1 MSRFDEIAQIY
12 DHRLPQL
19 RSPEVW
25 EQTLRMTSSFWRLNF
40 CEAML
45 LTLQNPKAEMCGTID
60 QWNNIGRYI
69 RRGEHSTAVFRS
81 RTDTQLMYLFDV
93 RQTYGKA
100 YNSKWKL
107 SERMADGIVGKFNS
121 ENAENAVSFE
131 DYLQKSLDKNID
143 IAYNYNSKLNNAIS
157 NDPRTAAFIRASAEF
172 ICMTRCGIPG
182 DSDFSDVT
190 KINSDLSIVEIGNA
204 ATTLAQAVL
213 REIDGIIRRK
223 EYERYEAGICGR
235 HLRYPIR
242 GRSERTVPPEIHE
255 LRQGADDSAGAQS
268 GGPDE
273 RTRPDGAGHGEH
285 QRTVPP
291 NLEGNREESGESPE
305 QHGALPAGENLPQPG
320 LLRERKPADGDRHGG
335 AGSRVGI
342 PADER
347 SVAGGGSPEPG
358 ESVGDP
364 ENLDEP
370 DDEELDEMVS
380 DDESDTIS
388 VFTDIPEEISPD
400 SDYAKKLLEDEIIHG
415 SGFSNGKFRISEYV
429 SENSPSKDELAKFLK
444 NEYGIGGSSRND
456 DPVSFSNHDGKG
468 IELVLSNRQVIRFN
482 WKKVAEAVRSAVN
495 SGKYITESDIELRR
509 RMTLFDAQRFAIHYE
524 YPHCL
529 YNDRLDYIRKEI
541 AACGLDYPIRLNAE
555 MFAVYAAEC
564 VRTKPH
570 VKESYQK
577 IDRSSIDIP
586 WKFNDWNEAAE
597 AGKNLPVDSGYGQFR
612 AMCRDSVSELINEIS
627 THIGH
632 NPALG
637 FPEEEITEFF
647 ASGEPL
653 TSDSVDK
660 ITSEVFGYL
669 YNQEQHSRLNSGKQ
683 TEITA
688 PEQPAEQ
695 FTLFGDNEFAM
706 EEPQADELP
715 DEYLNRAAAYIKDY
729 FEQEFG
735 SAAEIE
741 DPSHVDLAYT
751 TDEENGAVISV
762 YADLVQ
768 YRITT
773 EYGGNIA
780 REEQYNSLD
789 EMNELALKFLSFDD
803 LICLSDEEKGLEV
816 RHGAAPI
823 KLSGRIEK
831 YDLDI
836 DFAKLDYIEI
846 EERSDVYLGGIDDN
860 GHERKDNFRETINH
874 ITFFASPE
882 NDAVLFNDDSQEDYF
897 DNPIEIS
904 EALERICKYIDM
916 STESADVS
924 VYIKPIDGER
934 QYFDPTEVQ
943 HDVAVEENEPE
954 VRHDVA
960 PEIET
965 TARAH
970 VIQKPPPPENY
981 RFPEN
986 FAYPTGPK
994 AKYSANVTALK
1005 TLKQIESEHRHAT
1018 AEEQD
1023 ILAHYSGW
1031 GGIADAFDSSK
1042 ENWSC
1047 EYAEL
1052 KDLLTDKEYSAA
1064 RESTLTAFYTEP
1076 YIIKSIYTALEN
1088 MGFTG
1093 GEILDPAMGTGNFFG
1108 NLPAE
1113 MAENSR
1119 LYGVELDSLTAR
1131 IAKELYP
1138 EAKIQN
1144 RGFERTKFENGTF
1157 DVIIGN
1163 VPFGD
1168 FKPYDPEYDEYLI
1181 HDYFFAKSI
1190 DKLKPGGIMALIT
1203 SAGTMDKYDDSFR
1216 RELAGK
1222 ADFLGGV
1229 RLPEDAF
1236 RTAGTQTV
1244 TDILFFQ
1251 KLEFEHENDRNLDW
1265 VRSERVYGEASVFQE
1280 NRYFRQNTEMVLGTP
1295 EIVSGRF
1302 GNTRTIKSDGNTS
1315 ERLSEAIGRLDGQ
1328 FSAEPTIDDELPK
1341 EEYGDIPDGVTPY
1354 TYYVTRGSLYYAE
1367 NRSAVPFTGSSEP
1380 RIKAMCGI
1388 LDRLNEVTAAQKKG
1402 CSDDELKMLQSRLN
1416 NAYDG
1421 FIKKYGHLNSRTNIS
1436 AFADDI
1442 RAPRLTSIENVEE
1455 LPDGK
1460 QRFSKADI
1468 FTQRTINVDRVP
1480 AHVDTALEALHLS
1493 INLKQTVDL
1502 DYISQLCGKDKDAVI
1517 SELGEHIYCN
1527 PAKNTGGRYSG
1538 WETAEE
1544 YLSGHVRTKLALAQ
1558 EAAKTDPDYERNV
1571 AALLDNQPPRI
1582 GIEDIGFRVGTIYIE
1597 QEMFQN
1603 FVYETF
1609 QTPEWQRHRPNMHGY
1624 SKEITVNYS
1633 PEMNQ
1638 WKVTNSSGM
1647 SDVLSTETYGTK
1659 RLNAY
1664 ELTELLLNQKR
1675 AVVNDYRELPDGRTE
1690 RVFNAKETILAR
1702 ECQDK
1707 IEQAFHDWVM
1717 ADKDRIQVIE
1727 DRFNALFNNIKPRTY
1742 IGDYITIPGMNPNLS
1757 LRPHQKNVIARI
1769 AATGTCMMAHEVGA
1783 GKTAAMAA
1791 AGMYLKSIGA
1801 CNKPMY
1807 VVPNAVVAQFGE
1819 EFQRFFPEAR
1829 ILVATSKDMEKS
1841 QRRRFLSKISVGN
1854 YDAIIIPQSQFEKM
1868 PLSLE
1873 RQEAM
1878 YDEKLT
1884 EISSAIQ
1891 AAKADKGERF
1901 TVKALERQRKQ
1912 IEKKIEKMCADFK
1925 KDDFITFEELGCDFL
1940 FVDEAQD
1947 FKNLAVFSKMN
1958 NVAGVKTNNGSQK
1971 AFDLEMK
1978 CRYLQQLHNGG
1989 GVVLAT
1995 GTPISNSITELFV
2008 WQYLLQKQTLNVMNI
2023 DYFDNW
2029 ASVYG
2034 MITQSIEVKPSGDG
2048 FRPRTRFSNFVNLN
2062 ELCNLFGEVFDIAK
2076 TADMNLKLPAI
2087 QNGKPEMIIC
2097 EKSPEQELQTD
2108 EGIERARRIEAKMVQ
2123 PDEDNML
2130 AVCTYMTKVALDA
2143 RIIDPEAEE
2152 YDGGKVALCAE
2163 KIIEINKAIPGTAQ
2177 AVFCD
2182 TNTPKKDAFSVYQA
2196 LRDRLVRSGEFTE
2209 NEIAF
2214 VHDAAN
2220 DKQRLAMF
2228 EKVNNAE
2235 IKIIIGSTG
2244 KLGTGVN
2251 IQRKLSALHHLDAPY
2266 RPSDI
2271 EQRNGRGIRQGNEN
2285 SEVYIGYY
2293 STKGTFDNYR
2303 WQILEKKQQIISQI
2317 MSGKPAARTCEDID
2331 FTAMTFAEMKA
2342 ATTGNPLIAEKMTVD
2357 NEVNRLK
2364 LLQANYYQQQ
2374 RSFEYDISNRY
2385 PDLISRKEK
2394 MIEWTKKDIEL
2405 ISAAP
2410 PITEDNFRMTLGGRT
2425 YVERSKAGDELAAL
2439 VTKYMM
2445 SGDYQE
2451 YKSRAVGELNDFKIV
2466 LMHQGALVSLS
2477 LKANGHYTCDYSM
2490 SGLGGVTRLCNLY
2503 ERIPEQIHGLNAE
2516 LEQAKKQL
2524 SNAKEQYGKPFQYE
2538 EQLRA
2543 GLERQAQINAEL
2555 EVADKPHDEA
2565 VMSDYS
2571 DDENEEME
2579 M

>member
-1 MSRFDEIAQIY
+1 MSRFNDIAQIY
-12 DHRLPQL
+12 DYKLSQL
-19 RSPEVW
+19 RDPQVW
-25 EQTLRMTSSFWRLNF
+25 QNTLRLTSNFWRLNF
-40 CEAML
+40 CAAML
-45 LTLQNPKAEMCGTID
+45 LTEQNPKAVMCGTLT
-60 QWNNIGRYI
+60 QWNNVGRYV
-69 RRGEHSTAVFRS
+69 RHGERSTAIFMDRNN
-81 RTDTQLMYLFDV
+81 TELMYLFDV
-93 RQTYGKA
+93 SQTYGKT
-100 YNSKWKL
+100 YNAKWKL
-107 SERMADGIVGKFNS
+107 SERMADGIVGKYNT
-121 ENAENAVSFE
+121 ENAENAISFE
-131 DYLQKSLDKNID
+131 DFLQKSLDKNID
-143 IAYNYNSKLNNAIS
+143 TVYNYDSKLNSAMA
-157 NDPRTAAFIRASAEF
+157 NDPRITHFIRQSAEC
-172 ICMTRCGIPG
+172 ICMTRCGLEAEY
-182 DSDFSDVT
+182 DFSAAAKLD
-190 KINSDLSIVEIGNA
+190 SDLSIVEIGNV
-204 ATTLAQAVL
+204 ATALAQEVL
-213 REIDGIIRRK
+213 RDVDRTVRRK
-223 EYERYEAGICGR
+223 EYERYEAGVCGR
-235 HLRYPIR
+235 HLRYPLR
-242 GRSERTVPPEIHE
+242 GRQERTAEPEIPE
-255 LRQGADDSAGAQS
+255 LRQKGHDAAGAQGSRYDERNGSDSARPGEHERAVSENLEGDRTESRERQKPYDTYSDEEGAAQPDLHRERTAEDGNRYS
-268 GGPDE
+268 GSGSSVGFNPDE
-273 RTRPDGAGHGEH
+273 RD
-285 QRTVPP
+285 
-291 NLEGNREESGESPE
+291 L
-305 QHGALPAGENLPQPG
+305 
-320 LLRERKPADGDRHGG
+320 
-335 AGSRVGI
+335 
-342 PADER
+342 
-347 SVAGGGSPEPG
+347 AGGGSQEPWTA
-358 ESVGDP
+358 
-364 ENLDEP
+364 DEDQGYSSEY
-370 DDEELDEMVS
+370 DDEELNEDEMVS
-380 DDESDTIS
+380 DESDAIS
-388 VFTDIPEEISPD
+388 IFSDNPEEIDPNSE
-400 SDYAKKLLEDEIIHG
+400 YAQKLLDDEISHG
-415 SGFSNGKFRISEYV
+415 SGFSSGKFRIRDFIV
-429 SENSPSKDELAKFLK
+429 ENSPTRDELAKYLK

-456 DPVSFSNHDGKG
+456 DPVSWSSHDSKG
-468 IELVLSNRQVIRFN
+468 LQLVIGDKEQIVRYSWNR
-482 WKKVAEAVRSAVN
+482 VAEAVRKALDE
-495 SGKYITESDIELRR
+495 GRYITDSDIENLSRIAQY
-509 RMTLFDAQRFAIHYE
+509 DAQRYSIHYE
-524 YPHCL
+524 FPNCL
-529 YNDRLDYIRKEI
+529 ENDRLTFIRKEI
-541 AACGLDYPIRLNAE
+541 ADCGLDIQVKLNSE

-564 VRTKPH
+564 VRTKER
-570 VKESYQK
+570 VKECYNTGYS
-577 IDRSSIDIP
+577 P
-586 WKFNDWNEAAE
+586 VKFLAA
-597 AGKNLPVDSGYGQFR
+597 
-612 AMCRDSVSELINEIS
+612 CRDSVAELINEIS
-627 THIGH
+627 THTGH
-632 NPALG
+632 NPGLG
-637 FPEEEITEFF
+637 FPDDEVADFC
-647 ASGEPL
+647 ASGAALE
-653 TSDSVDK
+653 DSTLDE
-660 ITSEVFGYL
+660 IAAQAFTYL
-669 YNQEQHSRLNSGKQ
+669 YNHRERIENEASAEEDSEQLTFDSFDESKSEISIDVSESSTDISSDKASHGEAPVSDSLKAAIEYINGFCE
-683 TEITA
+683 TEYGSTA
-688 PEQPAEQ
+688 D
-695 FTLFGDNEFAM
+695 FDNLA
-706 EEPQADELP
+706 
-715 DEYLNRAAAYIKDY
+715 
-729 FEQEFG
+729 
-735 SAAEIE
+735 
-741 DPSHVDLAYT
+741 HVDLAYT
-751 TDEENGAVISV
+751 TDEENDTMIGV
-762 YADLVQ
+762 YADLEQ
-768 YRITT
+768 YRILT
-773 EYGGNIA
+773 EFGGNIV

-789 EMNELALKFLSFDD
+789 EMNEVALKNLTFDD
-803 LICLSDEEKGLEV
+803 LVYLSEEEKVMPHDEASNSDNSEIPDSFIRDIEEHKTIRITEKEKNTLLYPVED
-816 RHGAAPI
+816 AADL
-823 KLSGRIEK
+823 KLSNFRLS
-831 YDLDI
+831 Y
-836 DFAKLDYIEI
+836 FADDNAYVLIADSAKAG
-846 EERSDVYLGGIDDN
+846 SDVFVNQFSPNDTAGTIYSYLRERDMQPLHDETVVPYRDAPVSRDTID
-860 GHERKDNFRETINH
+860 RNFV
-874 ITFFASPE
+874 F
-882 NDAVLFNDDSQEDYF
+882 
-897 DNPIEIS
+897 
-904 EALERICKYIDM
+904 
-916 STESADVS
+916 
-924 VYIKPIDGER
+924 
-934 QYFDPTEVQ
+934 
-943 HDVAVEENEPE
+943 
-954 VRHDVA
+954 
-960 PEIET
+960 
-965 TARAH
+965 
-970 VIQKPPPPENY
+970 QKLPPVGNY
-981 RFPEN
+981 RLPEN

-994 AKYSANVTALK
+994 AKYTANVTAIK

-1042 ENWSC
+1042 ENWSR

-1076 YIIKSIYTALEN
+1076 YIIKSIYAALEN

-1113 MAENSR
+1113 MAEKSR

-1144 RGFERTKFENGTF
+1144 RGFERTKLENGTF

-1168 FKPYDPEYDEYLI
+1168 FKLYDPEYDEYLI

-1216 RELAGK
+1216 RELSGK

-1280 NRYFRQNTEMVLGTP
+1280 NRYFRQNPEMVLGTP
-1295 EIVSGRF
+1295 EIVPGRF
-1302 GNTRTIKSDGNTS
+1302 GNTRTIKSDGNTA
-1315 ERLSEAIGRLDGQ
+1315 ERLSEAIGRLDGH

-1341 EEYGDIPDGVTPY
+1341 EEYGDIPDGVIPY
-1354 TYYVTRGSLYYAE
+1354 TYYVSGGSLYYAE

-1421 FIKKYGHLNSRTNIS
+1421 FVKKYGHLNGRTNIG

-1460 QRFSKADI
+1460 QRFTKADI

-1502 DYISQLCGKDKDAVI
+1502 EYISQLCGKDKDAVI

-1544 YLSGHVRTKLALAQ
+1544 YLSGHVRSKLALAQ

-1582 GIEDIGFRVGTIYIE
+1582 GIGDIGFRIGTIYIE
-1597 QEMFQN
+1597 PEMFQD

-1717 ADKDRIQVIE
+1717 ADKDRIQIIE

-1742 IGDYITIPGMNPNLS
+1742 NGDYISIPGMNPNLTM
-1757 LRPHQKNVIARI
+1757 RPHQKNVIARI

-1783 GKTAAMAA
+1783 GKTAAMGA

-1801 CNKPMY
+1801 CTKPMY

-1819 EFQRFFPEAR
+1819 ELQRFFPEAK

-1854 YDAIIIPQSQFEKM
+1854 FDAIVIPQSQFEKM

-1912 IEKKIEKMCADFK
+1912 IEKKIEKMRAAFK

-1940 FVDEAQD
+1940 FVDEAHNY
-1947 FKNLAVFSKMN
+1947 KNLAVFSKMN
-1958 NVAGVKTNNGSQK
+1958 NVAGVNANANSQK
-1971 AFDLEMK
+1971 AFDMEMK
-1978 CRYLQQLHNGG
+1978 CRYLQGLHNGG
-1989 GVVLAT
+1989 GVVFAT

-2008 WQYLLQKQTLNVMNI
+2008 WQYLLQKQTLDDMNI
-2023 DYFDNW
+2023 GYFDNW
-2029 ASVYG
+2029 ASVFG
-2034 MITQSIEVKPSGDG
+2034 VITQSIEVKPSGDG

-2163 KIIEINKAIPGTAQ
+2163 KIIEINKANPGTAQ

-2196 LRDRLVRSGEFTE
+2196 LRERLVRSGEFAE

-2331 FTAMTFAEMKA
+2331 DTALTFAEMKA

-2364 LLQANYYQQQ
+2364 LLQTNYYQQQ
-2374 RSFEYDISNRY
+2374 RSFENDISNRY

-2394 MIEWTKKDIEL
+2394 MIEWTKKDIDL

-2425 YVERSKAGDELAAL
+2425 FVERSKAGDELAAL

-2445 SGDYQE
+2445 SDDYQE

-2466 LMHQGALVSLS
+2466 LMHRGALVSLS

-2516 LEQAKKQL
+2516 LDQAKKQL
-2524 SNAKEQYGKPFQYE
+2524 ANAKEQYGKPFQYE

>member
-1 MSRFDEIAQIY
+1 
-12 DHRLPQL
+12 
-19 RSPEVW
+19 
-25 EQTLRMTSSFWRLNF
+25 
-40 CEAML
+40 
-45 LTLQNPKAEMCGTID
+45 
-60 QWNNIGRYI
+60 
-69 RRGEHSTAVFRS
+69 
-81 RTDTQLMYLFDV
+81 
-93 RQTYGKA
+93 
-100 YNSKWKL
+100 
-107 SERMADGIVGKFNS
+107 
-121 ENAENAVSFE
+121 
-131 DYLQKSLDKNID
+131 
-143 IAYNYNSKLNNAIS
+143 
-157 NDPRTAAFIRASAEF
+157 
-172 ICMTRCGIPG
+172 
-182 DSDFSDVT
+182 
-190 KINSDLSIVEIGNA
+190 
-204 ATTLAQAVL
+204 
-213 REIDGIIRRK
+213 
-223 EYERYEAGICGR
+223 
-235 HLRYPIR
+235 
-242 GRSERTVPPEIHE
+242 
-255 LRQGADDSAGAQS
+255 
-268 GGPDE
+268 
-273 RTRPDGAGHGEH
+273 
-285 QRTVPP
+285 
-291 NLEGNREESGESPE
+291 
-305 QHGALPAGENLPQPG
+305 
-320 LLRERKPADGDRHGG
+320 
-335 AGSRVGI
+335 
-342 PADER
+342 
-347 SVAGGGSPEPG
+347 
-358 ESVGDP
+358 
-364 ENLDEP
+364 
-370 DDEELDEMVS
+370 MVS

-400 SDYAKKLLEDEIIHG
+400 SDYAQKLLEDEIIRG

-429 SENSPSKDELAKFLK
+429 SENSPNKDELAKFLK

-468 IELVLSNRQVIRFN
+468 IELVLSNKQVIRFN

-495 SGKYITESDIELRR
+495 NGTYITESDIELRR

-541 AACGLDYPIRLNAE
+541 AACGLDYPIRLNAD

-586 WKFNDWNEAAE
+586 WKFNDWNEAAA
-597 AGKNLPVDSGYGQFR
+597 AGRNLPVDSGYGQFR

-627 THIGH
+627 THTGH

-653 TSDSVDK
+653 MSDSVDK

-669 YNQEQHSRLNSGKQ
+669 YNQEQHSRLSYNNP
-683 TEITA
+683 TEIIA
-688 PEQPAEQ
+688 LEQPAEQ
-695 FTLFGDNEFAM
+695 FTLFGDNEFTM

-715 DEYLNRAAAYIKDY
+715 DESLNRAAAYIKDY

-751 TDEENGAVISV
+751 TDEENDAVISV

-803 LICLSDEEKGLEV
+803 LTSLSDEEKGFEV
-816 RHGAAPI
+816 RHG
-823 KLSGRIEK
+823 
-831 YDLDI
+831 
-836 DFAKLDYIEI
+836 
-846 EERSDVYLGGIDDN
+846 
-860 GHERKDNFRETINH
+860 
-874 ITFFASPE
+874 
-882 NDAVLFNDDSQEDYF
+882 
-897 DNPIEIS
+897 
-904 EALERICKYIDM
+904 
-916 STESADVS
+916 
-924 VYIKPIDGER
+924 
-934 QYFDPTEVQ
+934 
-943 HDVAVEENEPE
+943 VAVEENEPE
-954 VRHDVA
+954 VRHGVA
-960 PEIET
+960 PKIET
-965 TARAH
+965 ADRAYAA
-970 VIQKPPPPENY
+970 QKPTPPENY
-981 RFPEN
+981 RFPDN
-986 FAYPTGPK
+986 FAYPTDPK
-994 AKYSANVTALK
+994 AKYTANVTAIK

-1031 GGIADAFDSSK
+1031 GGIADAFDSTK
-1042 ENWSC
+1042 EKWSR

-1052 KDLLTDKEYSAA
+1052 KDLLTDKEYTAA

-1076 YIIKSIYTALEN
+1076 YIIKNIYTALGN

-1113 MAENSR
+1113 MAKNSR

-1144 RGFERTKFENGTF
+1144 RGFERTKFVNGTF
-1157 DVIIGN
+1157 DVIVGN

-1216 RELAGK
+1216 RELSGK

-1251 KLEFEHENDRNLDW
+1251 KLGFEHENDRNLDW

-1280 NRYFRQNTEMVLGTP
+1280 NRYFRQNPEMVLGTP
-1295 EIVSGRF
+1295 GIVSGRF
-1302 GNTRTIKSDGNTS
+1302 GNTRTIKSDGNTA
-1315 ERLSEAIGRLDGQ
+1315 ERLSEAIGRLDGH
-1328 FSAEPTIDDELPK
+1328 FSTEPTIDDELPK

-1354 TYYVTRGSLYYAE
+1354 TYYVSGGTLYYAE
-1367 NRSAVPFTGSSEP
+1367 NRSAVPFTGGSEP

-1388 LDRLNEVTAAQKKG
+1388 LDRLNEVTAAQKKW

-1421 FIKKYGHLNSRTNIS
+1421 FVKKYGHLNGRINIS

-1544 YLSGHVRTKLALAQ
+1544 YLSGHVRSKLALAQ

-1647 SDVLSTETYGTK
+1647 LDVLSTETYGTK

-1717 ADKDRIQVIE
+1717 ADKDRIQIIE

-1742 IGDYITIPGMNPNLS
+1742 NGDYITIPGMNPNLT

-1783 GKTAAMAA
+1783 GKTAAMGA

-1801 CNKPMY
+1801 CTKPMY

-1819 EFQRFFPEAR
+1819 ELQRFFPEAK

-1854 YDAIIIPQSQFEKM
+1854 FDAIVIPQSQFEKM

-1884 EISSAIQ
+1884 EISNAIQ

-1912 IEKKIEKMCADFK
+1912 IEKKIEKMRAAFK

-1940 FVDEAQD
+1940 FVDEAHNY
-1947 FKNLAVFSKMN
+1947 KNLAVFSKMN
-1958 NVAGVKTNNGSQK
+1958 NVAGVNANANSQK
-1971 AFDLEMK
+1971 AFDMEMK
-1978 CRYLQQLHNGG
+1978 CRYLQELHNGG
-1989 GVVLAT
+1989 GVVFAT

-2008 WQYLLQKQTLNVMNI
+2008 WQYLLQKQTLDDMNI
-2023 DYFDNW
+2023 GYFDNW
-2029 ASVYG
+2029 ASVFG
-2034 MITQSIEVKPSGDG
+2034 VITQSIEVKPSGDG

-2108 EGIERARRIEAKMVQ
+2108 AGIERARRIEAKMVQ

-2163 KIIEINKAIPGTAQ
+2163 KIIEINKANPGTAQ

-2331 FTAMTFAEMKA
+2331 DTALTFAEMKA

-2364 LLQANYYQQQ
+2364 LLKANYYQQQ

-2410 PITEDNFRMTLGGRT
+2410 PITEDNFRMTLDGRT
-2425 YVERSKAGDELAAL
+2425 YVERTKAGDELSAL

-2445 SGDYQE
+2445 SDDYQE

-2503 ERIPEQIHGLNAE
+2503 ERIPEQIHGLTAE

-2524 SNAKEQYGKPFQYE
+2524 ANAKEQYGKPFQYE

-2543 GLERQAQINAEL
+2543 GLERQAEINAEL

-2565 VMSDYS
+2565 VMGDCS
-2571 DDENEEME
+2571 DDEGEEME

>member
-12 DHRLPQL
+12 DHRLPLL
-19 RSPEVW
+19 RSPEIW

-81 RTDTQLMYLFDV
+81 CTDTQLMYLFDV

-143 IAYNYNSKLNNAIS
+143 TVYNYNSKLNDAIS
-157 NDPRTAAFIRASAEF
+157 NDPRTAAFIRASSEF

-182 DSDFSDVT
+182 DSDFSDVA

-204 ATTLAQAVL
+204 ATALAQAVL

-255 LRQGADDSAGAQS
+255 LWQGADDSAGAQS

-273 RTRPDGAGHGEH
+273 RNRPDSAGYGEH
-285 QRTVPP
+285 QRAVPP
-291 NLEGNREESGESPE
+291 DLEGNREESRENSE
-305 QHGALPAGENLPQPG
+305 QHNTLSAGENPTQPG
-320 LLRERKPADGDRHGG
+320 LLREREPADGDRHGG

-347 SVAGGGSPEPG
+347 SVASGGSPEPG
-358 ESVGDP
+358 ESDGDP
-364 ENLDEP
+364 ENLNEP

-388 VFTDIPEEISPD
+388 VFTDSPEEISPD
-400 SDYAKKLLEDEIIHG
+400 SDYAKKLLENEIIHG

-429 SENSPSKDELAKFLK
+429 SESSPSKDELAKFLK

-456 DPVSFSNHDGKG
+456 NPVSFSNHDGKG

-495 SGKYITESDIELRR
+495 SGKYITESDIETRR

-529 YNDRLDYIRKEI
+529 YNDRLDYIRKET
-541 AACGLDYPIRLNAE
+541 AACGLDHPIRLNAD

-586 WKFNDWNEAAE
+586 WKFNDWNEAAA
-597 AGKNLPVDSGYGQFR
+597 AGRNLPVDSGYGQFR

-627 THIGH
+627 THTGH

-653 TSDSVDK
+653 MSDSVDK

-669 YNQEQHSRLNSGKQ
+669 YNQEQHSRLNSGKP
-683 TEITA
+683 TKITA

-695 FTLFGDNEFAM
+695 FTLFGDNEFTM

-715 DEYLNRAAAYIKDY
+715 DESLNRAAAYIKDY

-751 TDEENGAVISV
+751 TDEENDAVISV

-803 LICLSDEEKGLEV
+803 LISLSDEEKGLEV
-816 RHGAAPI
+816 RHG
-823 KLSGRIEK
+823 
-831 YDLDI
+831 
-836 DFAKLDYIEI
+836 
-846 EERSDVYLGGIDDN
+846 
-860 GHERKDNFRETINH
+860 
-874 ITFFASPE
+874 
-882 NDAVLFNDDSQEDYF
+882 
-897 DNPIEIS
+897 
-904 EALERICKYIDM
+904 
-916 STESADVS
+916 
-924 VYIKPIDGER
+924 
-934 QYFDPTEVQ
+934 
-943 HDVAVEENEPE
+943 VAVEENEPE
-954 VRHDVA
+954 VRHGVA
-960 PEIET
+960 PKIET
-965 TARAH
+965 ADRAYAA
-970 VIQKPPPPENY
+970 QKPTPPENY
-981 RFPEN
+981 RFPDN

-994 AKYSANVTALK
+994 AKYTANVTAIK

-1031 GGIADAFDSSK
+1031 GGIADAFDSTK
-1042 ENWSC
+1042 EKWSR

-1052 KDLLTDKEYSAA
+1052 KDLLTDKEYTAA

-1076 YIIKSIYTALEN
+1076 YIIKNIYTALGN

-1113 MAENSR
+1113 MAKNSR

-1216 RELAGK
+1216 RDLSRK

-1280 NRYFRQNTEMVLGTP
+1280 NRYFRQNPEMVLGTP

-1302 GNTRTIKSDGNTS
+1302 GNTRTIKSDGNTA
-1315 ERLSEAIGRLDGQ
+1315 ERLSEAISRLHGN

-1354 TYYVTRGSLYYAE
+1354 TYYVSGGSLYYAE

-1402 CSDDELKMLQSRLN
+1402 CSDDELKALQSRLN

-1460 QRFSKADI
+1460 QRFTKADI
-1468 FTQRTINVDRVP
+1468 FTERTINVDRVP

-1502 DYISQLCGKDKDAVI
+1502 EYISQLCGKDKDAVI

-1558 EAAKTDPDYERNV
+1558 EAAKTDPEYERNV
-1571 AALLDNQPPRI
+1571 TALLDNQPPRI

-1597 QEMFQN
+1597 PEMFQD

-1690 RVFNAKETILAR
+1690 KVFNAKETILAR

-1717 ADKDRIQVIE
+1717 ADKDRIQIIE

-1742 IGDYITIPGMNPNLS
+1742 NGDYITIPGMNPNLT

-1783 GKTAAMAA
+1783 GKTAAMGA

-1801 CNKPMY
+1801 CTKPMY

-1819 EFQRFFPEAR
+1819 ELQRFFPEAK

-1854 YDAIIIPQSQFEKM
+1854 FDAIVIPQSQFEKM

-1912 IEKKIEKMCADFK
+1912 IEKKIEKMRAAFK

-1940 FVDEAQD
+1940 FVDEAHNY
-1947 FKNLAVFSKMN
+1947 KNLAVFSKMN
-1958 NVAGVKTNNGSQK
+1958 NVAGVNANANSQK
-1971 AFDLEMK
+1971 AFDMEMK
-1978 CRYLQQLHNGG
+1978 CRYLQELHNGG
-1989 GVVLAT
+1989 GVVFAT

-2008 WQYLLQKQTLNVMNI
+2008 WQYLLQKQTLDDMNI
-2023 DYFDNW
+2023 GYFDNW
-2029 ASVYG
+2029 ASVFG
-2034 MITQSIEVKPSGDG
+2034 VITQSIEVKPSGDG

-2163 KIIEINKAIPGTAQ
+2163 KIIEINKANPGTAQ

-2331 FTAMTFAEMKA
+2331 DTALTFAEMKA

-2410 PITEDNFRMTLGGRT
+2410 PIKEDNFRMTLGGMT

-2445 SGDYQE
+2445 SDDYQE

>member
-1 MSRFDEIAQIY
+1 MSRFNEIAQIY

-19 RSPEVW
+19 RSPEIW

-81 RTDTQLMYLFDV
+81 RTDTQLMYLFDM

-107 SERMADGIVGKFNS
+107 SERVADGIVGKFNS
-121 ENAENAVSFE
+121 ENAENAVSF
-131 DYLQKSLDKNID
+131 
-143 IAYNYNSKLNNAIS
+143 
-157 NDPRTAAFIRASAEF
+157 
-172 ICMTRCGIPG
+172 
-182 DSDFSDVT
+182 
-190 KINSDLSIVEIGNA
+190 
-204 ATTLAQAVL
+204 
-213 REIDGIIRRK
+213 
-223 EYERYEAGICGR
+223 
-235 HLRYPIR
+235 
-242 GRSERTVPPEIHE
+242 
-255 LRQGADDSAGAQS
+255 
-268 GGPDE
+268 
-273 RTRPDGAGHGEH
+273 GEH

-291 NLEGNREESGESPE
+291 DMEGNREESRENSE
-305 QHGALPAGENLPQPG
+305 QHNTLSAGENLPQPG
-320 LLRERKPADGDRHGG
+320 LLREREPADGDRHGG

-347 SVAGGGSPEPG
+347 ILAGGGSTEPG
-358 ESVGDP
+358 ESDGDS

-380 DDESDTIS
+380 DNESDTIS

-495 SGKYITESDIELRR
+495 SGKYITESDIETRR

-529 YNDRLDYIRKEI
+529 YNDRLDYIRKET
-541 AACGLDYPIRLNAE
+541 AACGLDHPIRLNAD

-627 THIGH
+627 AHTGH

-637 FPEEEITEFF
+637 FPEEEITKFF

-669 YNQEQHSRLNSGKQ
+669 YNQEQHSRLSYNNP
-683 TEITA
+683 TEIIA
-688 PEQPAEQ
+688 LEQPAEQ
-695 FTLFGDNEFAM
+695 FTLFGDNEFTM
-706 EEPQADELP
+706 EEPPVDELP
-715 DEYLNRAAAYIKDY
+715 DESLNRAAAYIKDY
-729 FEQEFG
+729 FELEFG

-751 TDEENGAVISV
+751 TDEENDAVISV

-803 LICLSDEEKGLEV
+803 LISLSDEEKGLEV
-816 RHGAAPI
+816 RH
-823 KLSGRIEK
+823 
-831 YDLDI
+831 
-836 DFAKLDYIEI
+836 
-846 EERSDVYLGGIDDN
+846 
-860 GHERKDNFRETINH
+860 
-874 ITFFASPE
+874 
-882 NDAVLFNDDSQEDYF
+882 
-897 DNPIEIS
+897 
-904 EALERICKYIDM
+904 
-916 STESADVS
+916 
-924 VYIKPIDGER
+924 
-934 QYFDPTEVQ
+934 
-943 HDVAVEENEPE
+943 DVAVEAELRGVHAALGLRQQQHPVAAPDETA
-954 VRHDVA
+954 A

-965 TARAH
+965 TDRAH
-970 VIQKPPPPENY
+970 ITQKPAPPENY
-981 RFPEN
+981 RFPKN

-994 AKYSANVTALK
+994 AKYTANVTAIK

-1031 GGIADAFDSSK
+1031 GGIADAFDGTK
-1042 ENWSC
+1042 ENWSR

-1108 NLPAE
+1108 NLPVK

-1157 DVIIGN
+1157 DVIVGN

-1190 DKLKPGGIMALIT
+1190 DKLKSGGIMALIT

-1216 RELAGK
+1216 RELSGK

-1251 KLEFEHENDRNLDW
+1251 KSELEHNHDRQLDW
-1265 VRSERVYGEASVFQE
+1265 VKTDRIFESASVFHE
-1280 NRYFRQNTEMVLGTP
+1280 NGYFRQNPEMVLGTP
-1295 EIVSGRF
+1295 EIVSGRY
-1302 GNTRTIKSDGNTS
+1302 GNTRTIKSDGNTA
-1315 ERLSEAIGRLDGQ
+1315 ERLSEAIGRLDGH

-1354 TYYVTRGSLYYAE
+1354 TYYVSGGSLYYAE

-1416 NAYDG
+1416 NTYDG
-1421 FIKKYGHLNSRTNIS
+1421 FVKKYGHLNSRTNIS

-1460 QRFSKADI
+1460 QRFTKADI
-1468 FTQRTINVDRVP
+1468 FTQRTINVDRVL

-1502 DYISQLCGKDKDAVI
+1502 EYISQLCGKDKDAVI

-1597 QEMFQN
+1597 PEMFQD

-1647 SDVLSTETYGTK
+1647 SDVLSTETFGTK

-1717 ADKDRIQVIE
+1717 ADKDRIQIIE

-1742 IGDYITIPGMNPNLS
+1742 NGDYITIPGMNPNLT

-1783 GKTAAMAA
+1783 GKTAAMGA

-1801 CNKPMY
+1801 CTKPMY

-1819 EFQRFFPEAR
+1819 ELQRFFPEAK

-1854 YDAIIIPQSQFEKM
+1854 FDAIVIPQSQFEKM

-1912 IEKKIEKMCADFK
+1912 IEKKIEKMRAAFK

-1940 FVDEAQD
+1940 FVDEAHNY
-1947 FKNLAVFSKMN
+1947 KNLAVFSKMN
-1958 NVAGVKTNNGSQK
+1958 NLAGVNANANSQK
-1971 AFDLEMK
+1971 AFDMEMK
-1978 CRYLQQLHNGG
+1978 CRYLQELHNGG
-1989 GVVLAT
+1989 GVVFAT
-1995 GTPISNSITELFV
+1995 GTPAATPYQHSNT
-2008 WQYLLQKQTLNVMNI
+2008 KLNINACFI
-2023 DYFDNW
+2023 GN
-2029 ASVYG
+2029 
-2034 MITQSIEVKPSGDG
+2034 
-2048 FRPRTRFSNFVNLN
+2048 RHNLN
-2062 ELCNLFGEVFDIAK
+2062 H
-2076 TADMNLKLPAI
+2076 
-2087 QNGKPEMIIC
+2087 
-2097 EKSPEQELQTD
+2097 
-2108 EGIERARRIEAKMVQ
+2108 R
-2123 PDEDNML
+2123 
-2130 AVCTYMTKVALDA
+2130 
-2143 RIIDPEAEE
+2143 
-2152 YDGGKVALCAE
+2152 
-2163 KIIEINKAIPGTAQ
+2163 
-2177 AVFCD
+2177 
-2182 TNTPKKDAFSVYQA
+2182 
-2196 LRDRLVRSGEFTE
+2196 
-2209 NEIAF
+2209 
-2214 VHDAAN
+2214 
-2220 DKQRLAMF
+2220 
-2228 EKVNNAE
+2228 
-2235 IKIIIGSTG
+2235 
-2244 KLGTGVN
+2244 
-2251 IQRKLSALHHLDAPY
+2251 
-2266 RPSDI
+2266 
-2271 EQRNGRGIRQGNEN
+2271 
-2285 SEVYIGYY
+2285 
-2293 STKGTFDNYR
+2293 
-2303 WQILEKKQQIISQI
+2303 
-2317 MSGKPAARTCEDID
+2317 
-2331 FTAMTFAEMKA
+2331 
-2342 ATTGNPLIAEKMTVD
+2342 
-2357 NEVNRLK
+2357 
-2364 LLQANYYQQQ
+2364 
-2374 RSFEYDISNRY
+2374 
-2385 PDLISRKEK
+2385 
-2394 MIEWTKKDIEL
+2394 
-2405 ISAAP
+2405 
-2410 PITEDNFRMTLGGRT
+2410 
-2425 YVERSKAGDELAAL
+2425 
-2439 VTKYMM
+2439 
-2445 SGDYQE
+2445 
-2451 YKSRAVGELNDFKIV
+2451 
-2466 LMHQGALVSLS
+2466 
-2477 LKANGHYTCDYSM
+2477 
-2490 SGLGGVTRLCNLY
+2490 
-2503 ERIPEQIHGLNAE
+2503 
-2516 LEQAKKQL
+2516 
-2524 SNAKEQYGKPFQYE
+2524 
-2538 EQLRA
+2538 
-2543 GLERQAQINAEL
+2543 
-2555 EVADKPHDEA
+2555 
-2565 VMSDYS
+2565 
-2571 DDENEEME
+2571 
-2579 M
+2579 

>member
-1 MSRFDEIAQIY
+1 MSRFSEIAQIY
-12 DHRLPQL
+12 DHRLPLL
-19 RSPEVW
+19 RSPEIW

-143 IAYNYNSKLNNAIS
+143 IVYNYNSKLNDAIS

-182 DSDFSDVT
+182 DSDFSDVA

-204 ATTLAQAVL
+204 ATALAQAVL

-223 EYERYEAGICGR
+223 EHERYEAGICGR

-273 RTRPDGAGHGEH
+273 RTRPDGAGYGEH
-285 QRTVPP
+285 QRAVPP
-291 NLEGNREESGESPE
+291 DMERDREESGESPE

-320 LLRERKPADGDRHGG
+320 LLREREPADGDRHGG

-347 SVAGGGSPEPG
+347 ILAGGGSTEPG
-358 ESVGDP
+358 ESDGDS

-429 SENSPSKDELAKFLK
+429 SENSPNKDELAKFLK

-468 IELVLSNRQVIRFN
+468 IELVLSNKQVIRFN

-495 SGKYITESDIELRR
+495 NGTYITESDIELRR

-541 AACGLDYPIRLNAE
+541 AACGLDYPIRLNAD

-586 WKFNDWNEAAE
+586 WKFNDWNEAAA
-597 AGKNLPVDSGYGQFR
+597 AGRNLPVDSGYGQFR

-627 THIGH
+627 THTGH

-653 TSDSVDK
+653 MSDSVDK

-669 YNQEQHSRLNSGKQ
+669 YNQEQHSRLSYNNP
-683 TEITA
+683 TEIIA
-688 PEQPAEQ
+688 LEQPAEQ
-695 FTLFGDNEFAM
+695 FTLFGDNEFTM

-715 DEYLNRAAAYIKDY
+715 DESLNRAAAYIKDY

-751 TDEENGAVISV
+751 TDEENDAVISV

-803 LICLSDEEKGLEV
+803 LTSLSDEEKGFEV
-816 RHGAAPI
+816 RHG
-823 KLSGRIEK
+823 
-831 YDLDI
+831 
-836 DFAKLDYIEI
+836 
-846 EERSDVYLGGIDDN
+846 
-860 GHERKDNFRETINH
+860 
-874 ITFFASPE
+874 
-882 NDAVLFNDDSQEDYF
+882 
-897 DNPIEIS
+897 
-904 EALERICKYIDM
+904 
-916 STESADVS
+916 
-924 VYIKPIDGER
+924 
-934 QYFDPTEVQ
+934 
-943 HDVAVEENEPE
+943 VAVEENEPE
-954 VRHDVA
+954 VRHGVA
-960 PEIET
+960 PKIET
-965 TARAH
+965 ADRAYAA
-970 VIQKPPPPENY
+970 QKATPPENY
-981 RFPEN
+981 RFPDN

-994 AKYSANVTALK
+994 AKYTANVTAIK

-1031 GGIADAFDSSK
+1031 GGIADAFDSTK
-1042 ENWSC
+1042 ENWSR

-1076 YIIKSIYTALEN
+1076 YIIKNIYTALEN

-1113 MAENSR
+1113 MAKNSR

-1144 RGFERTKFENGTF
+1144 RGFERTKFVNGTF
-1157 DVIIGN
+1157 DVIVGN

-1280 NRYFRQNTEMVLGTP
+1280 NRYFRQNPEMVLGTP

-1302 GNTRTIKSDGNTS
+1302 GNTRTIKSDGNTA
-1315 ERLSEAIGRLDGQ
+1315 ERLSEAIGRLDGH

-1354 TYYVTRGSLYYAE
+1354 TYYVSGGSLYYAE

-1388 LDRLNEVTAAQKKG
+1388 LERLNEVTAAQKKG
-1402 CSDDELKMLQSRLN
+1402 CSDDELKALQRRLN

-1421 FIKKYGHLNSRTNIS
+1421 FVKKYGHLNSRTNIS

-1460 QRFSKADI
+1460 QRFTKADI

-1502 DYISQLCGKDKDAVI
+1502 EYISQLCGKDKDAVI

-1544 YLSGHVRTKLALAQ
+1544 YLSGHVRSKLALAQ

-1597 QEMFQN
+1597 PEMFQD

-1717 ADKDRIQVIE
+1717 ADKDRIQIIE

-1742 IGDYITIPGMNPNLS
+1742 NGDYITIPGMNPNLT

-1783 GKTAAMAA
+1783 GKTAAMGA

-1801 CNKPMY
+1801 CTKPMY

-1819 EFQRFFPEAR
+1819 ELQRFFPEAK

-1854 YDAIIIPQSQFEKM
+1854 FDAIVIPQSQFEKM

-1884 EISSAIQ
+1884 EISNAIQ

-1912 IEKKIEKMCADFK
+1912 IEKKIEKMRAAFK

-1940 FVDEAQD
+1940 FVDEAHNY
-1947 FKNLAVFSKMN
+1947 KNLAVFSKMN
-1958 NVAGVKTNNGSQK
+1958 NVAGVNANANSQK
-1971 AFDLEMK
+1971 AFDMEMK
-1978 CRYLQQLHNGG
+1978 CRYLQGLHNGG
-1989 GVVLAT
+1989 GVVFAT

-2008 WQYLLQKQTLNVMNI
+2008 WQYLLQKQTLDDMNI
-2023 DYFDNW
+2023 GYFDNW
-2029 ASVYG
+2029 ASVFG
-2034 MITQSIEVKPSGDG
+2034 VITQSIEVKPSGDG

-2163 KIIEINKAIPGTAQ
+2163 KIIGINKANPGMAQ

-2331 FTAMTFAEMKA
+2331 DTALTFAEMKA

-2425 YVERSKAGDELAAL
+2425 FVERSKAGDELAAL

-2445 SGDYQE
+2445 SDDYQE
-2451 YKSRAVGELNDFKIV
+2451 YKSRAVGELNDFKIM
-2466 LMHQGALVSLS
+2466 LLHKGALVSLS

-2524 SNAKEQYGKPFQYE
+2524 TNAKEQYGKPFQYE

-2565 VMSDYS
+2565 VMGDCS

>member
-1 MSRFDEIAQIY
+1 
-12 DHRLPQL
+12 
-19 RSPEVW
+19 
-25 EQTLRMTSSFWRLNF
+25 
-40 CEAML
+40 
-45 LTLQNPKAEMCGTID
+45 
-60 QWNNIGRYI
+60 
-69 RRGEHSTAVFRS
+69 
-81 RTDTQLMYLFDV
+81 
-93 RQTYGKA
+93 
-100 YNSKWKL
+100 
-107 SERMADGIVGKFNS
+107 
-121 ENAENAVSFE
+121 
-131 DYLQKSLDKNID
+131 
-143 IAYNYNSKLNNAIS
+143 
-157 NDPRTAAFIRASAEF
+157 
-172 ICMTRCGIPG
+172 
-182 DSDFSDVT
+182 
-190 KINSDLSIVEIGNA
+190 
-204 ATTLAQAVL
+204 
-213 REIDGIIRRK
+213 
-223 EYERYEAGICGR
+223 
-235 HLRYPIR
+235 
-242 GRSERTVPPEIHE
+242 
-255 LRQGADDSAGAQS
+255 
-268 GGPDE
+268 
-273 RTRPDGAGHGEH
+273 
-285 QRTVPP
+285 
-291 NLEGNREESGESPE
+291 
-305 QHGALPAGENLPQPG
+305 
-320 LLRERKPADGDRHGG
+320 
-335 AGSRVGI
+335 
-342 PADER
+342 
-347 SVAGGGSPEPG
+347 
-358 ESVGDP
+358 
-364 ENLDEP
+364 
-370 DDEELDEMVS
+370 MVS

-400 SDYAKKLLEDEIIHG
+400 SDYAKKLLEDEIIRG
-415 SGFSNGKFRISEYV
+415 SGFSYGKFRISEYV

-495 SGKYITESDIELRR
+495 NGKYITESDIETRR

-529 YNDRLDYIRKEI
+529 YNDRLEYIRREI
-541 AACGLDYPIRLNAE
+541 AACGLDNPIRLNAD

-586 WKFNDWNEAAE
+586 WKFNDWSEAAE

-627 THIGH
+627 THTGH

-637 FPEEEITEFF
+637 FPKEEITEFF

-669 YNQEQHSRLNSGKQ
+669 YNQEQHSRLNSGKP
-683 TEITA
+683 TVIIA
-688 PEQPAEQ
+688 LDQPAEQ
-695 FTLFGDNEFAM
+695 FTLFGDNKFTM
-706 EEPQADELP
+706 EEPQADES
-715 DEYLNRAAAYIKDY
+715 LNRATAYIKDY

-741 DPSHVDLAYT
+741 DPSHIDLAYT
-751 TDEENGAVISV
+751 TDEENDAVISV

-789 EMNELALKFLSFDD
+789 EMNELALKYLSFDD
-803 LICLSDEEKGLEV
+803 LTSLSDEEKGFEV
-816 RHGAAPI
+816 RHG
-823 KLSGRIEK
+823 
-831 YDLDI
+831 
-836 DFAKLDYIEI
+836 
-846 EERSDVYLGGIDDN
+846 
-860 GHERKDNFRETINH
+860 
-874 ITFFASPE
+874 
-882 NDAVLFNDDSQEDYF
+882 
-897 DNPIEIS
+897 
-904 EALERICKYIDM
+904 
-916 STESADVS
+916 
-924 VYIKPIDGER
+924 
-934 QYFDPTEVQ
+934 
-943 HDVAVEENEPE
+943 VAVEENESE

-960 PEIET
+960 PKIET
-965 TARAH
+965 ADRAYAA
-970 VIQKPPPPENY
+970 QKPTPPENY

-994 AKYSANVTALK
+994 AKYTANVTAIK

-1031 GGIADAFDSSK
+1031 GGIADAFDSTK
-1042 ENWSC
+1042 ENWSRK
-1047 EYAEL
+1047 YAEL
-1052 KDLLTDKEYSAA
+1052 KDLLTDKEYAAA

-1076 YIIKSIYTALEN
+1076 YIIKSVYTALEN
-1088 MGFTG
+1088 IGFTG

-1157 DVIIGN
+1157 DVIVGN

-1280 NRYFRQNTEMVLGTP
+1280 NRYFRQNPEMVLGTP

-1302 GNTRTIKSDGNTS
+1302 GNTRTIKSDGNTAK
-1315 ERLSEAIGRLDGQ
+1315 RLSEAIGRLDGH

-1354 TYYVTRGSLYYAE
+1354 TYYVSGGSLYYAE

-1402 CSDDELKMLQSRLN
+1402 CSDDELKALQRRLN

-1421 FIKKYGHLNSRTNIS
+1421 FIKKYGHLNGRTNIS

-1460 QRFSKADI
+1460 QRFTKADI

-1502 DYISQLCGKDKDAVI
+1502 EYISQLCGKDKDAVI

-1558 EAAKTDPDYERNV
+1558 EAAKTDPDYERNA

-1597 QEMFQN
+1597 PEMFQD

-1633 PEMNQ
+1633 PEINQ

-1647 SDVLSTETYGTK
+1647 LDVLSTETYGTK

-1717 ADKDRIQVIE
+1717 ADKDRIQIIE

-1742 IGDYITIPGMNPNLS
+1742 NGDYITIPGMNPNLS

-1783 GKTAAMAA
+1783 GKTAAMGA

-1801 CNKPMY
+1801 CTKPMY

-1819 EFQRFFPEAR
+1819 ELQRFFPEAK

-1854 YDAIIIPQSQFEKM
+1854 FDAIVIPQSQFEKM

-1912 IEKKIEKMCADFK
+1912 IEKKIEKMRAAFK

-1940 FVDEAQD
+1940 FVDEAHNY
-1947 FKNLAVFSKMN
+1947 KNLAVFSKMN
-1958 NVAGVKTNNGSQK
+1958 NVAGVNANANSQK
-1971 AFDLEMK
+1971 AFDMEMK
-1978 CRYLQQLHNGG
+1978 CRYLQELHNGG
-1989 GVVLAT
+1989 GVVFAT

-2008 WQYLLQKQTLNVMNI
+2008 WQYLLQKQTLDDMNI
-2023 DYFDNW
+2023 GYFDNW
-2029 ASVYG
+2029 ASVFG
-2034 MITQSIEVKPSGDG
+2034 VITQSIEVKPSGDG
-2048 FRPRTRFSNFVNLN
+2048 FRPQTRFSNFVNLN

-2163 KIIEINKAIPGTAQ
+2163 KIIEINKANPGTAQ

-2196 LRDRLVRSGEFTE
+2196 LRERLVRSGEFTE

-2331 FTAMTFAEMKA
+2331 DTALTFAEMKA

-2374 RSFEYDISNRY
+2374 RSFEYDISTRY

-2410 PITEDNFRMTLGGRT
+2410 PITEDNFRMTLDGRT
-2425 YVERSKAGDELAAL
+2425 YVERTKAGDELSAL

-2445 SGDYQE
+2445 SDDYQE
-2451 YKSRAVGELNDFKIV
+2451 YKPREIGKLNDFKIM
-2466 LMHQGALVSLS
+2466 LLHKGALVSLS

-2524 SNAKEQYGKPFQYE
+2524 TNAKEQYGKPFQYE

-2565 VMSDYS
+2565 VMGDCS

>member
-1 MSRFDEIAQIY
+1 
-12 DHRLPQL
+12 
-19 RSPEVW
+19 
-25 EQTLRMTSSFWRLNF
+25 
-40 CEAML
+40 
-45 LTLQNPKAEMCGTID
+45 
-60 QWNNIGRYI
+60 
-69 RRGEHSTAVFRS
+69 
-81 RTDTQLMYLFDV
+81 
-93 RQTYGKA
+93 
-100 YNSKWKL
+100 
-107 SERMADGIVGKFNS
+107 
-121 ENAENAVSFE
+121 
-131 DYLQKSLDKNID
+131 
-143 IAYNYNSKLNNAIS
+143 
-157 NDPRTAAFIRASAEF
+157 
-172 ICMTRCGIPG
+172 
-182 DSDFSDVT
+182 
-190 KINSDLSIVEIGNA
+190 
-204 ATTLAQAVL
+204 
-213 REIDGIIRRK
+213 
-223 EYERYEAGICGR
+223 
-235 HLRYPIR
+235 
-242 GRSERTVPPEIHE
+242 
-255 LRQGADDSAGAQS
+255 
-268 GGPDE
+268 
-273 RTRPDGAGHGEH
+273 
-285 QRTVPP
+285 
-291 NLEGNREESGESPE
+291 
-305 QHGALPAGENLPQPG
+305 
-320 LLRERKPADGDRHGG
+320 
-335 AGSRVGI
+335 
-342 PADER
+342 
-347 SVAGGGSPEPG
+347 
-358 ESVGDP
+358 
-364 ENLDEP
+364 
-370 DDEELDEMVS
+370 MVS

-400 SDYAKKLLEDEIIHG
+400 SDYAKKLLEDEIIRG
-415 SGFSNGKFRISEYV
+415 SGFSYGKFRISEYV

-495 SGKYITESDIELRR
+495 NGKYITESDIETRR

-529 YNDRLDYIRKEI
+529 YNDRLEYIRRKI
-541 AACGLDYPIRLNAE
+541 AACGLDNPIRLNAD

-586 WKFNDWNEAAE
+586 WKFNDWSEAAE

-627 THIGH
+627 THTGH

-637 FPEEEITEFF
+637 FPKEEITEFF

-669 YNQEQHSRLNSGKQ
+669 YNQEQHSRLNSGKP
-683 TEITA
+683 TVITA

-695 FTLFGDNEFAM
+695 FTLFGDNEFTM
-706 EEPQADELP
+706 EEPQADES
-715 DEYLNRAAAYIKDY
+715 LNRAAAYIKDY

-751 TDEENGAVISV
+751 TDEENDAVISV

-803 LICLSDEEKGLEV
+803 LISLSDEEKGLEV
-816 RHGAAPI
+816 RHG
-823 KLSGRIEK
+823 
-831 YDLDI
+831 
-836 DFAKLDYIEI
+836 
-846 EERSDVYLGGIDDN
+846 
-860 GHERKDNFRETINH
+860 
-874 ITFFASPE
+874 
-882 NDAVLFNDDSQEDYF
+882 
-897 DNPIEIS
+897 
-904 EALERICKYIDM
+904 
-916 STESADVS
+916 
-924 VYIKPIDGER
+924 
-934 QYFDPTEVQ
+934 
-943 HDVAVEENEPE
+943 VAVEENEPE
-954 VRHDVA
+954 VRHGVA
-960 PEIET
+960 PKIET
-965 TARAH
+965 ADRAYAA
-970 VIQKPPPPENY
+970 QKPTPPENY

-994 AKYSANVTALK
+994 AKYTANVTAIK

-1031 GGIADAFDSSK
+1031 GGIADAFDGTK
-1042 ENWSC
+1042 ENWSR

-1216 RELAGK
+1216 RELSGK

-1251 KLEFEHENDRNLDW
+1251 KLEFEHENDRDLDW

-1280 NRYFRQNTEMVLGTP
+1280 NRYFRQNPKMVLGTP

-1302 GNTRTIKSDGNTS
+1302 GNTRTIKSDGNTA
-1315 ERLSEAIGRLDGQ
+1315 ERLSEAIGRLDGH

-1354 TYYVTRGSLYYAE
+1354 TYYVSGGSLYYAE

-1421 FIKKYGHLNSRTNIS
+1421 FVKKYGHLNGRTNIS

-1502 DYISQLCGKDKDAVI
+1502 EYISQLCGKDKDAVI

-1558 EAAKTDPDYERNV
+1558 EAAKTDPEYERNV
-1571 AALLDNQPPRI
+1571 TALLDNQPPRI

-1597 QEMFQN
+1597 PEMFQD

-1717 ADKDRIQVIE
+1717 ADKDRIQIIE

-1742 IGDYITIPGMNPNLS
+1742 NGDYITIPGMNPNLT

-1783 GKTAAMAA
+1783 GKTAAMGA

-1801 CNKPMY
+1801 CTKPMY

-1819 EFQRFFPEAR
+1819 ELQRFFPEAK

-1854 YDAIIIPQSQFEKM
+1854 FDAIVIPQSQFEKM

-1891 AAKADKGERF
+1891 AAKSDKGERF

-1912 IEKKIEKMCADFK
+1912 IEKKIEKMRAAFK

-1940 FVDEAQD
+1940 FVDEAHNY
-1947 FKNLAVFSKMN
+1947 KNLAVFSKMN
-1958 NVAGVKTNNGSQK
+1958 NVAGVNANANSQK
-1971 AFDLEMK
+1971 AFDMEMK
-1978 CRYLQQLHNGG
+1978 CRYLQELHNGG
-1989 GVVLAT
+1989 GVVFAT

-2008 WQYLLQKQTLNVMNI
+2008 WQYLLQKQTLDDMNI
-2023 DYFDNW
+2023 GYFDNW
-2029 ASVYG
+2029 ASVFG
-2034 MITQSIEVKPSGDG
+2034 VITQSIEVKPSGDG

-2087 QNGKPEMIIC
+2087 QKGKPEMIIC

-2108 EGIERARRIEAKMVQ
+2108 AGIERARRIEAKIVQ

-2143 RIIDPEAEE
+2143 RIIDPKAEE

-2163 KIIEINKAIPGTAQ
+2163 KIIEINKANPGTAQ

-2331 FTAMTFAEMKA
+2331 DTALTFAEMKA

-2374 RSFEYDISNRY
+2374 RSFEYDISTRY

-2410 PITEDNFRMTLGGRT
+2410 PITEDNFRMTLDGRT
-2425 YVERSKAGDELAAL
+2425 YVERTKAGDELSAL

-2445 SGDYQE
+2445 SDDYQE
-2451 YKSRAVGELNDFKIV
+2451 YKPREIGKLNDFKIM
-2466 LMHQGALVSLS
+2466 LLHKGALVSLS

-2524 SNAKEQYGKPFQYE
+2524 TNAKEQYGKPFQYE
-2538 EQLRA
+2538 EQLRD

-2571 DDENEEME
+2571 DDESEEME

>member
-143 IAYNYNSKLNNAIS
+143 IVYNYNSKLNDAIS

-182 DSDFSDVT
+182 DSDFSDVA

-204 ATTLAQAVL
+204 ATALAQAVL

-223 EYERYEAGICGR
+223 EHERYEAGICGR

-273 RTRPDGAGHGEH
+273 RTRPDGAGYGEH
-285 QRTVPP
+285 QRAVPP
-291 NLEGNREESGESPE
+291 DMERDREESGESPE

-320 LLRERKPADGDRHGG
+320 LLREREPADGDRHGG

-347 SVAGGGSPEPG
+347 ILAGGGSTEPG
-358 ESVGDP
+358 ESDGDS

-400 SDYAKKLLEDEIIHG
+400 SDYAKKLLEDEIIRG
-415 SGFSNGKFRISEYV
+415 SGFSYGKFRISEYV

-495 SGKYITESDIELRR
+495 NGKYITESDIETRR

-529 YNDRLDYIRKEI
+529 YNDRLEYIRREI
-541 AACGLDYPIRLNAE
+541 AACGLDNPIRLNAD

-586 WKFNDWNEAAE
+586 WKFNDWSEAAE

-627 THIGH
+627 THTGH

-637 FPEEEITEFF
+637 FPKEEITEFF

-669 YNQEQHSRLNSGKQ
+669 YNQEQHSRLSSGKS
-683 TEITA
+683 TEIIA

-695 FTLFGDNEFAM
+695 FTLFGDNEFTM

-715 DEYLNRAAAYIKDY
+715 NETLNRAAAYIKDY

-751 TDEENGAVISV
+751 TDEENDAVISV

-803 LICLSDEEKGLEV
+803 LISLSDEEKGLEV
-816 RHGAAPI
+816 RHG
-823 KLSGRIEK
+823 
-831 YDLDI
+831 
-836 DFAKLDYIEI
+836 
-846 EERSDVYLGGIDDN
+846 
-860 GHERKDNFRETINH
+860 
-874 ITFFASPE
+874 
-882 NDAVLFNDDSQEDYF
+882 
-897 DNPIEIS
+897 
-904 EALERICKYIDM
+904 
-916 STESADVS
+916 
-924 VYIKPIDGER
+924 
-934 QYFDPTEVQ
+934 
-943 HDVAVEENEPE
+943 VAVEENEPE
-954 VRHDVA
+954 VRHGVA
-960 PEIET
+960 PKIET
-965 TARAH
+965 ADRAYAA
-970 VIQKPPPPENY
+970 QKPTPPENY

-994 AKYSANVTALK
+994 AKYTANVTAIK

-1031 GGIADAFDSSK
+1031 GGIADAFDITK
-1042 ENWSC
+1042 ENWSR

-1052 KDLLTDKEYSAA
+1052 KDLLTEKEYSAA

-1216 RELAGK
+1216 RELSGK

-1280 NRYFRQNTEMVLGTP
+1280 NRYFGQNTEMVLGTP
-1295 EIVSGRF
+1295 EIVPGRF
-1302 GNTRTIKSDGNTS
+1302 GNTRTIKSDGNTA
-1315 ERLSEAIGRLDGQ
+1315 ERLSEAIGRLDGH

-1354 TYYVTRGSLYYAE
+1354 TYYVSGGSLYYAE

-1388 LDRLNEVTAAQKKG
+1388 LDRLNEVTAVQKKG

-1421 FIKKYGHLNSRTNIS
+1421 FVKKYGHLNSRTNIS

-1455 LPDGK
+1455 LPNGK
-1460 QRFSKADI
+1460 QRFTKADI
-1468 FTQRTINVDRVP
+1468 FTERTINVDRVP

-1502 DYISQLCGKDKDAVI
+1502 EYISQLCGKDKDAVI

-1544 YLSGHVRTKLALAQ
+1544 YLSGHVRSKLALAQ
-1558 EAAKTDPDYERNV
+1558 EAAKTDPEYERNV
-1571 AALLDNQPPRI
+1571 TALLDNQPPRI

-1597 QEMFQN
+1597 PEMFQD

-1633 PEMNQ
+1633 PEINQ

-1647 SDVLSTETYGTK
+1647 LDVLSTETYGTK

-1717 ADKDRIQVIE
+1717 ADKDRIQIIE

-1742 IGDYITIPGMNPNLS
+1742 NDDYITIPGMNPNLT

-1783 GKTAAMAA
+1783 GKTAAMGA

-1801 CNKPMY
+1801 CTKPMY

-1819 EFQRFFPEAR
+1819 ELQRFFPEAK

-1854 YDAIIIPQSQFEKM
+1854 FDAIVIPQSQFEKM

-1912 IEKKIEKMCADFK
+1912 IEKKIEKMRAAFK

-1940 FVDEAQD
+1940 FVDEAHNY
-1947 FKNLAVFSKMN
+1947 KNLAVFSKMN
-1958 NVAGVKTNNGSQK
+1958 NVAGVNANANSQK
-1971 AFDLEMK
+1971 AFDMEMK
-1978 CRYLQQLHNGG
+1978 CRYLQELHNGG
-1989 GVVLAT
+1989 GVVFAT

-2008 WQYLLQKQTLNVMNI
+2008 WQYLLQKQTLDDMNI
-2023 DYFDNW
+2023 GYFDNW
-2029 ASVYG
+2029 ASVFG
-2034 MITQSIEVKPSGDG
+2034 VITQSIEVKPSGDG

-2108 EGIERARRIEAKMVQ
+2108 AGIERARRIEAKMVQ

-2163 KIIEINKAIPGTAQ
+2163 KIIEINKANPGTAQ

-2214 VHDAAN
+2214 VHDTAN

-2331 FTAMTFAEMKA
+2331 DTALTFAEMKA

-2410 PITEDNFRMTLGGRT
+2410 PITEDNFRMTLVGRT
-2425 YVERSKAGDELAAL
+2425 YVERTKAGDELSAL

-2445 SGDYQE
+2445 SDDYQE
-2451 YKSRAVGELNDFKIV
+2451 YKPREIGKLNDFKIM
-2466 LMHQGALVSLS
+2466 LLHKGALVSLS

-2503 ERIPEQIHGLNAE
+2503 ERIPEQIHGLTAE

-2524 SNAKEQYGKPFQYE
+2524 ANAKEQYGKPFQYE

-2571 DDENEEME
+2571 DGENEEME

>member
-1 MSRFDEIAQIY
+1 
-12 DHRLPQL
+12 
-19 RSPEVW
+19 
-25 EQTLRMTSSFWRLNF
+25 
-40 CEAML
+40 
-45 LTLQNPKAEMCGTID
+45 
-60 QWNNIGRYI
+60 
-69 RRGEHSTAVFRS
+69 
-81 RTDTQLMYLFDV
+81 
-93 RQTYGKA
+93 
-100 YNSKWKL
+100 
-107 SERMADGIVGKFNS
+107 
-121 ENAENAVSFE
+121 
-131 DYLQKSLDKNID
+131 
-143 IAYNYNSKLNNAIS
+143 
-157 NDPRTAAFIRASAEF
+157 
-172 ICMTRCGIPG
+172 
-182 DSDFSDVT
+182 
-190 KINSDLSIVEIGNA
+190 
-204 ATTLAQAVL
+204 
-213 REIDGIIRRK
+213 
-223 EYERYEAGICGR
+223 
-235 HLRYPIR
+235 
-242 GRSERTVPPEIHE
+242 
-255 LRQGADDSAGAQS
+255 
-268 GGPDE
+268 
-273 RTRPDGAGHGEH
+273 
-285 QRTVPP
+285 
-291 NLEGNREESGESPE
+291 
-305 QHGALPAGENLPQPG
+305 
-320 LLRERKPADGDRHGG
+320 
-335 AGSRVGI
+335 
-342 PADER
+342 
-347 SVAGGGSPEPG
+347 
-358 ESVGDP
+358 
-364 ENLDEP
+364 
-370 DDEELDEMVS
+370 MVS

-429 SENSPSKDELAKFLK
+429 SENSPNKDELAKFLK

-468 IELVLSNRQVIRFN
+468 IELVLSNKQVIRFN

-495 SGKYITESDIELRR
+495 NGTYITESDIELRR

-541 AACGLDYPIRLNAE
+541 AACGLDYPIRLNAD

-586 WKFNDWNEAAE
+586 WKFNDWNEAAA
-597 AGKNLPVDSGYGQFR
+597 AGRNLPVDSGYGQFR

-627 THIGH
+627 THTGH

-653 TSDSVDK
+653 MSDSVDK

-669 YNQEQHSRLNSGKQ
+669 YNQEQHSRLSYNNP
-683 TEITA
+683 TEIIA
-688 PEQPAEQ
+688 LEQPAEQ
-695 FTLFGDNEFAM
+695 FTLFGDNEFTM

-715 DEYLNRAAAYIKDY
+715 DESLNRAAAYIKDY

-751 TDEENGAVISV
+751 TDEENDAVISV

-803 LICLSDEEKGLEV
+803 LTSLSDEEKGFEV
-816 RHGAAPI
+816 RHG
-823 KLSGRIEK
+823 
-831 YDLDI
+831 
-836 DFAKLDYIEI
+836 
-846 EERSDVYLGGIDDN
+846 
-860 GHERKDNFRETINH
+860 
-874 ITFFASPE
+874 
-882 NDAVLFNDDSQEDYF
+882 
-897 DNPIEIS
+897 
-904 EALERICKYIDM
+904 
-916 STESADVS
+916 
-924 VYIKPIDGER
+924 
-934 QYFDPTEVQ
+934 
-943 HDVAVEENEPE
+943 VAVEENEPE
-954 VRHDVA
+954 VRHGVA
-960 PEIET
+960 PKIET
-965 TARAH
+965 ADRAYAA
-970 VIQKPPPPENY
+970 QKPTPPENY
-981 RFPEN
+981 RFPDN

-994 AKYSANVTALK
+994 AKYTANVTAIK

-1031 GGIADAFDSSK
+1031 GGIADAFDSTK
-1042 ENWSC
+1042 EKWSR

-1052 KDLLTDKEYSAA
+1052 KDLLTDKEYTAA

-1076 YIIKSIYTALEN
+1076 YIIKNIYTALGN

-1113 MAENSR
+1113 MAKNSR

-1144 RGFERTKFENGTF
+1144 RGFERTKFVNGTF
-1157 DVIIGN
+1157 DVIVGN

-1216 RELAGK
+1216 RELSGK

-1251 KLEFEHENDRNLDW
+1251 KLGFEHENDRNLDW

-1280 NRYFRQNTEMVLGTP
+1280 NRYFRQNPEMVLGTP
-1295 EIVSGRF
+1295 GIVSGRF
-1302 GNTRTIKSDGNTS
+1302 GNTRTIKSDGNTA
-1315 ERLSEAIGRLDGQ
+1315 ERLSEAIGRLDGH
-1328 FSAEPTIDDELPK
+1328 FSTEPTIDDELPK

-1354 TYYVTRGSLYYAE
+1354 TYYVSGGTLYYAE
-1367 NRSAVPFTGSSEP
+1367 NRSAVPFTGGSEP

-1421 FIKKYGHLNSRTNIS
+1421 FVKKYGHLNGRINIS

-1544 YLSGHVRTKLALAQ
+1544 YLSGHVRSKLALAQ

-1582 GIEDIGFRVGTIYIE
+1582 GIEDIGFRIGTIYIE
-1597 QEMFQN
+1597 PEMFQD

-1717 ADKDRIQVIE
+1717 ADKNRIQIIE

-1742 IGDYITIPGMNPNLS
+1742 NGDYITIPGMNPNLT

-1783 GKTAAMAA
+1783 GKTAAMGA

-1801 CNKPMY
+1801 CTKPMY

-1819 EFQRFFPEAR
+1819 ELQRFFPEAK

-1854 YDAIIIPQSQFEKM
+1854 FDAIVIPQSQFEKM

-1912 IEKKIEKMCADFK
+1912 IEKKIEKMRAAFK

-1940 FVDEAQD
+1940 FVDEAHNY
-1947 FKNLAVFSKMN
+1947 KNLAVFSKMN
-1958 NVAGVKTNNGSQK
+1958 NVAGVNANANSQK
-1971 AFDLEMK
+1971 AFDMEMK
-1978 CRYLQQLHNGG
+1978 CRYLQELHNGG
-1989 GVVLAT
+1989 GVVFAT

-2008 WQYLLQKQTLNVMNI
+2008 WQYLLQKQTLDDMNI
-2023 DYFDNW
+2023 GYFDNW
-2029 ASVYG
+2029 ASVFG
-2034 MITQSIEVKPSGDG
+2034 VITQSIEVKPSGDG

-2076 TADMNLKLPAI
+2076 TADMNLKLPEI

-2108 EGIERARRIEAKMVQ
+2108 AGIERARRIEAKMVQ

-2163 KIIEINKAIPGTAQ
+2163 KIIEINKANPGTAQ

-2331 FTAMTFAEMKA
+2331 DTALTFAEMKA

-2374 RSFEYDISNRY
+2374 RSFEYDISTRY

-2425 YVERSKAGDELAAL
+2425 YVERTKAGDELSAL

-2445 SGDYQE
+2445 SDDYQE
-2451 YKSRAVGELNDFKIV
+2451 YKPREIGKLNDFKIM
-2466 LMHQGALVSLS
+2466 LLHKGALVSLS

-2503 ERIPEQIHGLNAE
+2503 ERIPEQIHGLTAE

-2524 SNAKEQYGKPFQYE
+2524 ANAKEQYGKPFQYE

-2571 DDENEEME
+2571 DGENEEME

>member
-1 MSRFDEIAQIY
+1 MSRFSEIAQIY
-12 DHRLPQL
+12 DHRLPLL
-19 RSPEVW
+19 RSPEIW

-143 IAYNYNSKLNNAIS
+143 IVYNYNRKLNNAIS

-182 DSDFSDVT
+182 DSDFSDVA

-204 ATTLAQAVL
+204 ATALAQAVL

-273 RTRPDGAGHGEH
+273 RNRPDSAGYGEH
-285 QRTVPP
+285 QRAVPP
-291 NLEGNREESGESPE
+291 DMERDREESGESPE

-320 LLRERKPADGDRHGG
+320 LLSEREPADGDRHGG
-335 AGSRVGI
+335 AGSGLGI
-342 PADER
+342 SEDER
-347 SVAGGGSPEPG
+347 IVAGGGSPEPG

-429 SENSPSKDELAKFLK
+429 SENSPNKDELAKFLK

-468 IELVLSNRQVIRFN
+468 IELVLSNKQVIRFN

-495 SGKYITESDIELRR
+495 NGTYITESDIELRR

-541 AACGLDYPIRLNAE
+541 AACGLDYPIRLNAD

-586 WKFNDWNEAAE
+586 WKFNDWNEAAA
-597 AGKNLPVDSGYGQFR
+597 AGRNLPVDSGYGQFR

-627 THIGH
+627 THTGH

-653 TSDSVDK
+653 MSDSVDK

-669 YNQEQHSRLNSGKQ
+669 YNQEQHSRLSYNNP
-683 TEITA
+683 TEIIA
-688 PEQPAEQ
+688 LEQPAEQ
-695 FTLFGDNEFAM
+695 FTLFGDNEFTM

-715 DEYLNRAAAYIKDY
+715 DESLNRAAAYIKDY

-751 TDEENGAVISV
+751 TDEENDAVISV

-803 LICLSDEEKGLEV
+803 LTSLSDEEKGFEV
-816 RHGAAPI
+816 RHG
-823 KLSGRIEK
+823 
-831 YDLDI
+831 
-836 DFAKLDYIEI
+836 
-846 EERSDVYLGGIDDN
+846 
-860 GHERKDNFRETINH
+860 
-874 ITFFASPE
+874 
-882 NDAVLFNDDSQEDYF
+882 
-897 DNPIEIS
+897 
-904 EALERICKYIDM
+904 
-916 STESADVS
+916 
-924 VYIKPIDGER
+924 
-934 QYFDPTEVQ
+934 
-943 HDVAVEENEPE
+943 VAVEENEPE
-954 VRHDVA
+954 VRHGVA
-960 PEIET
+960 PKIET
-965 TARAH
+965 ADRAYAA
-970 VIQKPPPPENY
+970 QKPTPPENY

-994 AKYSANVTALK
+994 AKYTANVTAIK

-1031 GGIADAFDSSK
+1031 GGIADAFDSTK
-1042 ENWSC
+1042 ENWSR

-1052 KDLLTDKEYSAA
+1052 KDLLTEKEYSAA

-1157 DVIIGN
+1157 DVIVGN

-1216 RELAGK
+1216 RELSGK
-1222 ADFLGGV
+1222 ADFVGGV

-1251 KLEFEHENDRNLDW
+1251 KLKFEHENDRDPDW

-1280 NRYFRQNTEMVLGTP
+1280 NRYFRQNPEMVLGTP

-1302 GNTRTIKSDGNTS
+1302 GNTRTIKSDGNTA
-1315 ERLSEAIGRLDGQ
+1315 ERLSEAISRLDGHI
-1328 FSAEPTIDDELPK
+1328 SAEPTIDDELPK

-1354 TYYVTRGSLYYAE
+1354 TYYVSGGSLYYAE

-1402 CSDDELKMLQSRLN
+1402 CSDDELKALQSRLN

-1421 FIKKYGHLNSRTNIS
+1421 FIKKHGHLNSRTNIS

-1442 RAPRLTSIENVEE
+1442 RAPRLTSIENIEE

-1460 QRFSKADI
+1460 QRFTKADI

-1502 DYISQLCGKDKDAVI
+1502 EYISQLCGKDKDAVI

-1558 EAAKTDPDYERNV
+1558 EAAKTDPDYERNA

-1675 AVVNDYRELPDGRTE
+1675 AVVNDYRELPDGRKE
-1690 RVFNAKETILAR
+1690 KVFNAKETILAR

-1717 ADKDRIQVIE
+1717 ADKDRIQIIK

-1742 IGDYITIPGMNPNLS
+1742 NGDYITIPGMNPNLT

-1783 GKTAAMAA
+1783 GKTAAMGA

-1801 CNKPMY
+1801 CTKPMY

-1819 EFQRFFPEAR
+1819 ELQRFFPEAK

-1854 YDAIIIPQSQFEKM
+1854 FDAIVIPQSQFEKM

-1891 AAKADKGERF
+1891 AAKSDKGERF

-1912 IEKKIEKMCADFK
+1912 IEKKIEKMRAAFK

-1940 FVDEAQD
+1940 FVDEAHNY
-1947 FKNLAVFSKMN
+1947 KNLAVFSKMN
-1958 NVAGVKTNNGSQK
+1958 NVAGVNANANSQK
-1971 AFDLEMK
+1971 AFDMEMK
-1978 CRYLQQLHNGG
+1978 CRYLQELHNGG
-1989 GVVLAT
+1989 GVVFAT

-2008 WQYLLQKQTLNVMNI
+2008 WQYLLQKQTLDDMNI
-2023 DYFDNW
+2023 GYFDNW
-2029 ASVYG
+2029 ASVFG
-2034 MITQSIEVKPSGDG
+2034 VITQSIEVKPSGDG

-2087 QNGKPEMIIC
+2087 QKGKPEMIIC

-2108 EGIERARRIEAKMVQ
+2108 EGIERARRIEAKIVQ

-2143 RIIDPEAEE
+2143 RIIDPKAEE

-2163 KIIEINKAIPGTAQ
+2163 KIIEINKANPGTAQ

-2331 FTAMTFAEMKA
+2331 DTALTFAEMKA

-2374 RSFEYDISNRY
+2374 RSFEYDISRRY

-2445 SGDYQE
+2445 SDDYQE
-2451 YKSRAVGELNDFKIV
+2451 YKSRAVGELNDFKIM
-2466 LMHQGALVSLS
+2466 LLHKGALVSLS

-2524 SNAKEQYGKPFQYE
+2524 ANAKEQYGKPFQYE

>member
-1 MSRFDEIAQIY
+1 
-12 DHRLPQL
+12 
-19 RSPEVW
+19 
-25 EQTLRMTSSFWRLNF
+25 
-40 CEAML
+40 
-45 LTLQNPKAEMCGTID
+45 
-60 QWNNIGRYI
+60 
-69 RRGEHSTAVFRS
+69 
-81 RTDTQLMYLFDV
+81 
-93 RQTYGKA
+93 
-100 YNSKWKL
+100 
-107 SERMADGIVGKFNS
+107 
-121 ENAENAVSFE
+121 
-131 DYLQKSLDKNID
+131 
-143 IAYNYNSKLNNAIS
+143 
-157 NDPRTAAFIRASAEF
+157 
-172 ICMTRCGIPG
+172 
-182 DSDFSDVT
+182 
-190 KINSDLSIVEIGNA
+190 
-204 ATTLAQAVL
+204 
-213 REIDGIIRRK
+213 
-223 EYERYEAGICGR
+223 
-235 HLRYPIR
+235 
-242 GRSERTVPPEIHE
+242 
-255 LRQGADDSAGAQS
+255 
-268 GGPDE
+268 
-273 RTRPDGAGHGEH
+273 
-285 QRTVPP
+285 
-291 NLEGNREESGESPE
+291 
-305 QHGALPAGENLPQPG
+305 
-320 LLRERKPADGDRHGG
+320 
-335 AGSRVGI
+335 
-342 PADER
+342 
-347 SVAGGGSPEPG
+347 
-358 ESVGDP
+358 
-364 ENLDEP
+364 
-370 DDEELDEMVS
+370 MVS

-400 SDYAKKLLEDEIIHG
+400 SDYAKKLLEDEIIRG
-415 SGFSNGKFRISEYV
+415 SGFSYGKFRISEYV

-444 NEYGIGGSSRND
+444 NEYGIGGSSQNN

-468 IELVLSNRQVIRFN
+468 IELVLSNKQVIRFN

-495 SGKYITESDIELRR
+495 SGKYITESDIETRR

-529 YNDRLDYIRKEI
+529 YNDRLEYIRRET
-541 AACGLDYPIRLNAE
+541 AVCGLDYPIRLNAD
-555 MFAVYAAEC
+555 MFAVYASEC

-586 WKFNDWNEAAE
+586 WKFNDWSEAAE
-597 AGKNLPVDSGYGQFR
+597 AGRNLPVDSGYGQFR
-612 AMCRDSVSELINEIS
+612 AMCRDSVSELISEIS
-627 THIGH
+627 SHTGC
-632 NPALG
+632 NPVLG

-669 YNQEQHSRLNSGKQ
+669 YNQEQHSRLNSGKP
-683 TEITA
+683 TVIAA

-695 FTLFGDNEFAM
+695 FTLFGDNEFTM
-706 EEPQADELP
+706 EEPPVDELP
-715 DEYLNRAAAYIKDY
+715 DESLNRAAAYIKDY

-751 TDEENGAVISV
+751 TDEENDAVISV

-803 LICLSDEEKGLEV
+803 LISLSDEEKGLEV
-816 RHGAAPI
+816 RHG
-823 KLSGRIEK
+823 
-831 YDLDI
+831 
-836 DFAKLDYIEI
+836 
-846 EERSDVYLGGIDDN
+846 
-860 GHERKDNFRETINH
+860 
-874 ITFFASPE
+874 
-882 NDAVLFNDDSQEDYF
+882 
-897 DNPIEIS
+897 
-904 EALERICKYIDM
+904 
-916 STESADVS
+916 
-924 VYIKPIDGER
+924 
-934 QYFDPTEVQ
+934 
-943 HDVAVEENEPE
+943 VAVEENEPE
-954 VRHDVA
+954 VRHGVA
-960 PEIET
+960 PKIET
-965 TARAH
+965 ADRAYAA
-970 VIQKPPPPENY
+970 QKPTPPENY

-994 AKYSANVTALK
+994 AKYTANVTAIK

-1031 GGIADAFDSSK
+1031 GGIADAFDGTK
-1042 ENWSC
+1042 ENWSR

-1216 RELAGK
+1216 RELSGK

-1251 KLEFEHENDRNLDW
+1251 KLEFEHENDRDLDW

-1280 NRYFRQNTEMVLGTP
+1280 NRYFRQNPEMVLGTP

-1302 GNTRTIKSDGNTS
+1302 GNTRTIKSDGNTA
-1315 ERLSEAIGRLDGQ
+1315 ERLSEAISRLHGN
-1328 FSAEPTIDDELPK
+1328 FSAEPTIDDELPE

-1354 TYYVTRGSLYYAE
+1354 TYYVSGGSLYYAE

-1421 FIKKYGHLNSRTNIS
+1421 FVKKYGHLNGRTNIS

-1502 DYISQLCGKDKDAVI
+1502 EYISQLCGKDKDAVI

-1558 EAAKTDPDYERNV
+1558 EAAKTDPEYERNV
-1571 AALLDNQPPRI
+1571 TALLDNQPPRI

-1597 QEMFQN
+1597 PEMFQD

-1609 QTPEWQRHRPNMHGY
+1609 QTPEWQRHRPNMRGY

-1647 SDVLSTETYGTK
+1647 SDVLSTETFGTK

-1675 AVVNDYRELPDGRTE
+1675 AVVNDYRELPDGRKE
-1690 RVFNAKETILAR
+1690 KVFNAKETILAR

-1717 ADKDRIQVIE
+1717 ADKDRIQIIE

-1742 IGDYITIPGMNPNLS
+1742 IGDYITIPGMNPNLT

-1783 GKTAAMAA
+1783 GKTAAMGA

-1801 CNKPMY
+1801 CTKPMY

-1819 EFQRFFPEAR
+1819 ELQRFFPEAK

-1854 YDAIIIPQSQFEKM
+1854 FDAIVIPQSQFEKM

-1912 IEKKIEKMCADFK
+1912 IEKKIEKMRAAFK

-1940 FVDEAQD
+1940 FVDEAHNY
-1947 FKNLAVFSKMN
+1947 KNLAVFSKMN
-1958 NVAGVKTNNGSQK
+1958 NVAGVNANANSQK
-1971 AFDLEMK
+1971 AFDMEMK
-1978 CRYLQQLHNGG
+1978 CRYLQELHNGG
-1989 GVVLAT
+1989 GVVFAT

-2008 WQYLLQKQTLNVMNI
+2008 WQYLLQKQTLDDMNI
-2023 DYFDNW
+2023 GYFDNW
-2029 ASVYG
+2029 ASVFG
-2034 MITQSIEVKPSGDG
+2034 VITQSIEVKPSGDG

-2163 KIIEINKAIPGTAQ
+2163 KIIEINKANPGTAQ

-2196 LRDRLVRSGEFTE
+2196 LRERLVRSGEFAE

-2331 FTAMTFAEMKA
+2331 DTALTFAEMKA

-2374 RSFEYDISNRY
+2374 RSFEYDISTRY

-2410 PITEDNFRMTLGGRT
+2410 PITEDNFRMTLDGRT
-2425 YVERSKAGDELAAL
+2425 YVERTKAGDELSAL

-2445 SGDYQE
+2445 SDDYQE
-2451 YKSRAVGELNDFKIV
+2451 YKPREIGKLNDFKIM
-2466 LMHQGALVSLS
+2466 LLHKGALVSLS

-2524 SNAKEQYGKPFQYE
+2524 TNAKEQYGKPFQYE
-2538 EQLRA
+2538 EQLRD

-2571 DDENEEME
+2571 DDESEEME

>member
-1 MSRFDEIAQIY
+1 MSRFSEIAQIY

-143 IAYNYNSKLNNAIS
+143 LVYNYNSKLNNAIS

-182 DSDFSDVT
+182 DSDLSDVA

-204 ATTLAQAVL
+204 ATDLAQAVL

-235 HLRYPIR
+235 HLRYPVR
-242 GRSERTVPPEIHE
+242 GRSERTIPPEIHE

-273 RTRPDGAGHGEH
+273 RTRPDGAGYGEH
-285 QRTVPP
+285 QRAVPP
-291 NLEGNREESGESPE
+291 DMERDREESGESPE
-305 QHGALPAGENLPQPG
+305 QNGALPAGENLPQPE
-320 LLRERKPADGDRHGG
+320 LLREREPADGDRHGG

-347 SVAGGGSPEPG
+347 SVAGGGSTEPG
-358 ESVGDP
+358 ESDGDS

-400 SDYAKKLLEDEIIHG
+400 SDYAKKLLEDEIIRG
-415 SGFSNGKFRISEYV
+415 SGFSYGKFRISEYV

-495 SGKYITESDIELRR
+495 NGKYITESDIETRR

-541 AACGLDYPIRLNAE
+541 AACGLDYPIRLNAD
-555 MFAVYAAEC
+555 MFTVYAAEC

-586 WKFNDWNEAAE
+586 WKFNDWSEAAE
-597 AGKNLPVDSGYGQFR
+597 AGKNLPVDSGYSQFR
-612 AMCRDSVSELINEIS
+612 AMCRDSVSELISEIS
-627 THIGH
+627 THTGH

-637 FPEEEITEFF
+637 FPKEEITEFF

-669 YNQEQHSRLNSGKQ
+669 YNQEQHSRLNSGKP
-683 TEITA
+683 TVITA

-695 FTLFGDNEFAM
+695 FTLFGDNEFTM
-706 EEPQADELP
+706 EEPQADES
-715 DEYLNRAAAYIKDY
+715 LNRAAAYIKDY

-751 TDEENGAVISV
+751 TDEENDAVISV

-803 LICLSDEEKGLEV
+803 LISLSDEEKGLEV
-816 RHGAAPI
+816 RHG
-823 KLSGRIEK
+823 
-831 YDLDI
+831 
-836 DFAKLDYIEI
+836 
-846 EERSDVYLGGIDDN
+846 
-860 GHERKDNFRETINH
+860 
-874 ITFFASPE
+874 
-882 NDAVLFNDDSQEDYF
+882 
-897 DNPIEIS
+897 
-904 EALERICKYIDM
+904 
-916 STESADVS
+916 
-924 VYIKPIDGER
+924 
-934 QYFDPTEVQ
+934 
-943 HDVAVEENEPE
+943 VAVEENEPE
-954 VRHDVA
+954 VRHGVA
-960 PEIET
+960 PKIET
-965 TARAH
+965 ADRAYAA
-970 VIQKPPPPENY
+970 QKPTPPENY
-981 RFPEN
+981 RFLEN

-994 AKYSANVTALK
+994 AKYTANVTAIK

-1042 ENWSC
+1042 ENWSR

-1052 KDLLTDKEYSAA
+1052 KDLLTDKEYAAA

-1157 DVIIGN
+1157 DVIVGN

-1216 RELAGK
+1216 RELSGK

-1244 TDILFFQ
+1244 TDVLFFQ

-1280 NRYFRQNTEMVLGTP
+1280 NRYFRQNPEMVLGTP

-1302 GNTRTIKSDGNTS
+1302 GNTRTIKSDGNTA
-1315 ERLSEAIGRLDGQ
+1315 ERLSEAIVRLDGH

-1354 TYYVTRGSLYYAE
+1354 TYYVSGGTLYYAE
-1367 NRSAVPFTGSSEP
+1367 NRSAVPFTGGSEP

-1402 CSDDELKMLQSRLN
+1402 CSDDELKALQSRLN

-1421 FIKKYGHLNSRTNIS
+1421 FVKKYGHLNGRTNIS

-1460 QRFSKADI
+1460 QRFTKADI
-1468 FTQRTINVDRVP
+1468 FTERTINVDRVP

-1502 DYISQLCGKDKDAVI
+1502 EYISQLCGKDKDAVI

-1544 YLSGHVRTKLALAQ
+1544 YLSGHVRSKLALAQ
-1558 EAAKTDPDYERNV
+1558 EAAKTDPEYERNV
-1571 AALLDNQPPRI
+1571 TALLDNQPPRI

-1597 QEMFQN
+1597 PEMFQD

-1717 ADKDRIQVIE
+1717 ADKDRIQIIE
-1727 DRFNALFNNIKPRTY
+1727 DRFNALFNNINPRTY
-1742 IGDYITIPGMNPNLS
+1742 NGDYITIPGMNPNLT

-1783 GKTAAMAA
+1783 GKTAAMGA

-1801 CNKPMY
+1801 CTKPMY

-1819 EFQRFFPEAR
+1819 ELQRFFPEAK

-1854 YDAIIIPQSQFEKM
+1854 FDAIVIPQSQFEKM

-1912 IEKKIEKMCADFK
+1912 IEKKIEKMRAAFK

-1940 FVDEAQD
+1940 FVDEAHNY
-1947 FKNLAVFSKMN
+1947 KNLAVFSKMN
-1958 NVAGVKTNNGSQK
+1958 NVAGVNANANSQK
-1971 AFDLEMK
+1971 AFDMEMK
-1978 CRYLQQLHNGG
+1978 CRYLQELHNGG
-1989 GVVLAT
+1989 GVVFAT

-2008 WQYLLQKQTLNVMNI
+2008 WQYLLQKQTLDDMNI
-2023 DYFDNW
+2023 GYFDNW
-2029 ASVYG
+2029 ASVFG
-2034 MITQSIEVKPSGDG
+2034 VITQSIEVKPSGDG

-2087 QNGKPEMIIC
+2087 QKGKPEMIIC

-2163 KIIEINKAIPGTAQ
+2163 KIIEINKANPGTAQ

-2331 FTAMTFAEMKA
+2331 DTALTFAEMKA

-2364 LLQANYYQQQ
+2364 LLHANYYQQQ
-2374 RSFEYDISNRY
+2374 RSFEYDISRRY

-2425 YVERSKAGDELAAL
+2425 FVERSKAGDELAAL

-2445 SGDYQE
+2445 SDDYQE

>member
-1 MSRFDEIAQIY
+1 M
-12 DHRLPQL
+12 
-19 RSPEVW
+19 
-25 EQTLRMTSSFWRLNF
+25 
-40 CEAML
+40 
-45 LTLQNPKAEMCGTID
+45 
-60 QWNNIGRYI
+60 
-69 RRGEHSTAVFRS
+69 
-81 RTDTQLMYLFDV
+81 
-93 RQTYGKA
+93 
-100 YNSKWKL
+100 
-107 SERMADGIVGKFNS
+107 
-121 ENAENAVSFE
+121 
-131 DYLQKSLDKNID
+131 
-143 IAYNYNSKLNNAIS
+143 
-157 NDPRTAAFIRASAEF
+157 
-172 ICMTRCGIPG
+172 
-182 DSDFSDVT
+182 
-190 KINSDLSIVEIGNA
+190 
-204 ATTLAQAVL
+204 
-213 REIDGIIRRK
+213 
-223 EYERYEAGICGR
+223 
-235 HLRYPIR
+235 
-242 GRSERTVPPEIHE
+242 
-255 LRQGADDSAGAQS
+255 
-268 GGPDE
+268 
-273 RTRPDGAGHGEH
+273 
-285 QRTVPP
+285 
-291 NLEGNREESGESPE
+291 
-305 QHGALPAGENLPQPG
+305 
-320 LLRERKPADGDRHGG
+320 
-335 AGSRVGI
+335 GI

-347 SVAGGGSPEPG
+347 SVAGGGSTEPG
-358 ESVGDP
+358 ESDGDS

-400 SDYAKKLLEDEIIHG
+400 SDYAKKLLEDEIIRG
-415 SGFSNGKFRISEYV
+415 SGFSYGKFRISEYV

-495 SGKYITESDIELRR
+495 NGKYITESDIETRR

-529 YNDRLDYIRKEI
+529 YNDRLEYIRREI
-541 AACGLDYPIRLNAE
+541 AACGLDNPIRLNAD

-586 WKFNDWNEAAE
+586 WKFNDWSEAAE

-627 THIGH
+627 THTGH

-637 FPEEEITEFF
+637 FPKEEITEFF

-669 YNQEQHSRLNSGKQ
+669 YNQEQHSRLNSGKP
-683 TEITA
+683 TVITA

-695 FTLFGDNEFAM
+695 FTLFGDNEFTM
-706 EEPQADELP
+706 EEPQADES
-715 DEYLNRAAAYIKDY
+715 LNRAAAYIKDY

-751 TDEENGAVISV
+751 TDEENDAVISV

-803 LICLSDEEKGLEV
+803 LISLSDEEKGLEV
-816 RHGAAPI
+816 RHG
-823 KLSGRIEK
+823 
-831 YDLDI
+831 
-836 DFAKLDYIEI
+836 
-846 EERSDVYLGGIDDN
+846 
-860 GHERKDNFRETINH
+860 
-874 ITFFASPE
+874 
-882 NDAVLFNDDSQEDYF
+882 
-897 DNPIEIS
+897 
-904 EALERICKYIDM
+904 
-916 STESADVS
+916 
-924 VYIKPIDGER
+924 
-934 QYFDPTEVQ
+934 
-943 HDVAVEENEPE
+943 VAVEENEPE
-954 VRHDVA
+954 VRHGVA
-960 PEIET
+960 PKIET
-965 TARAH
+965 ADRAYAA
-970 VIQKPPPPENY
+970 QKPTPPENY
-981 RFPEN
+981 RFLEN

-994 AKYSANVTALK
+994 AKYTANVTAIK

-1042 ENWSC
+1042 ENWRR

-1157 DVIIGN
+1157 DVIVGN

-1203 SAGTMDKYDDSFR
+1203 YAGTMDKYDNSFR
-1216 RELAGK
+1216 RELSGK

-1251 KLEFEHENDRNLDW
+1251 KSEFEHTHDRQSDW
-1265 VRSERVYGEASVFQE
+1265 VKTSRLFESASVFYE
-1280 NRYFRQNTEMVLGTP
+1280 NSYFHQHSEMILGTP
-1295 EIVSGRF
+1295 EIVPGRF
-1302 GNTRTIKSDGNTS
+1302 GNTRTIKSDGNTA
-1315 ERLSEAIGRLDGQ
+1315 ERLSEAISRLDGHI
-1328 FSAEPTIDDELPK
+1328 SAEPTIDDELPK

-1354 TYYVTRGSLYYAE
+1354 TYYVSGGSLYYAE

-1421 FIKKYGHLNSRTNIS
+1421 FVKKYGHLNGRTNIS

-1460 QRFSKADI
+1460 QRFTKADI

-1502 DYISQLCGKDKDAVI
+1502 EYISQLCGKDKDAVI

-1544 YLSGHVRTKLALAQ
+1544 YLSGHVRSKLALAQ
-1558 EAAKTDPDYERNV
+1558 EAAKIDPDYERNA

-1597 QEMFQN
+1597 PEMFQD

-1609 QTPEWQRHRPNMHGY
+1609 QTPEWQRHRPNMRGY

-1717 ADKDRIQVIE
+1717 ADKDRIQIIE

-1742 IGDYITIPGMNPNLS
+1742 NGDYITIPGMNPNLT

-1783 GKTAAMAA
+1783 GKTAAMGA

-1801 CNKPMY
+1801 CTKPMY

-1819 EFQRFFPEAR
+1819 ELQRFFPEAK

-1854 YDAIIIPQSQFEKM
+1854 FDAIVIPQSQFEKM

-1884 EISSAIQ
+1884 EISNAIQ

-1912 IEKKIEKMCADFK
+1912 IEKKIEKMRAAFK

-1940 FVDEAQD
+1940 FVDEAHNY
-1947 FKNLAVFSKMN
+1947 KNLAVFSKMN
-1958 NVAGVKTNNGSQK
+1958 NVAGVNANANSQK
-1971 AFDLEMK
+1971 AFDMEMK
-1978 CRYLQQLHNGG
+1978 CRYLQELHNGG
-1989 GVVLAT
+1989 GVVFAT

-2008 WQYLLQKQTLNVMNI
+2008 WQYLLQKQTLDDMNI
-2023 DYFDNW
+2023 GYFDNW
-2029 ASVYG
+2029 ASVFG
-2034 MITQSIEVKPSGDG
+2034 VITQSIEVKPSGDG

-2076 TADMNLKLPAI
+2076 TADMNLKLPEI

-2097 EKSPEQELQTD
+2097 EKSPEQELQTNA
-2108 EGIERARRIEAKMVQ
+2108 GIERARKIEAKMVQ

-2130 AVCTYMTKVALDA
+2130 AICTYMTKVALDA

-2196 LRDRLVRSGEFTE
+2196 LRERLVRSGEFAE

-2331 FTAMTFAEMKA
+2331 DTALTFAEMKA

-2374 RSFEYDISNRY
+2374 RSFEYDISRRY

-2425 YVERSKAGDELAAL
+2425 FVERSKAGDELAAL

-2445 SGDYQE
+2445 SDDYQE

>member
-1 MSRFDEIAQIY
+1 MSRFSEIAQIY
-12 DHRLPQL
+12 DHRLPLL
-19 RSPEVW
+19 RSSEVW

-143 IAYNYNSKLNNAIS
+143 IVYNYNSKLNNTIS

-182 DSDFSDVT
+182 DGDFSDVA
-190 KINSDLSIVEIGNA
+190 KINSDLSIVEIGNS
-204 ATTLAQAVL
+204 ATALAQAVL

-235 HLRYPIR
+235 HLRYPVR

-273 RTRPDGAGHGEH
+273 RTRPDGAGYGEH
-285 QRTVPP
+285 QRAVPP
-291 NLEGNREESGESPE
+291 DMEGNREEGGESPE

-320 LLRERKPADGDRHGG
+320 LLREREPADGDRHGG

-342 PADER
+342 TADER
-347 SVAGGGSPEPG
+347 SVAGGGSTEPG
-358 ESVGDP
+358 ESDGDP

-370 DDEELDEMVS
+370 DDEELNEMVS

-400 SDYAKKLLEDEIIHG
+400 SDYAKKLLEDEIIRG

-429 SENSPSKDELAKFLK
+429 SENSPNKDELAKFLK

-495 SGKYITESDIELRR
+495 SGKYITESDIEMRR

-541 AACGLDYPIRLNAE
+541 AACGLDLPIRLNAD

-570 VKESYQK
+570 IKESYQK

-597 AGKNLPVDSGYGQFR
+597 AGKNLPVDSGYGLFR
-612 AMCRDSVSELINEIS
+612 AMCRDSVSELISEIS
-627 THIGH
+627 THTGH

-637 FPEEEITEFF
+637 FPEEEITKFF

-660 ITSEVFGYL
+660 IASEVFGYL
-669 YNQEQHSRLNSGKQ
+669 YNQEQHSRLNSGKP
-683 TEITA
+683 TVITT

-695 FTLFGDNEFAM
+695 FTLFGDNEFTM
-706 EEPQADELP
+706 EEPPVDKLP
-715 DEYLNRAAAYIKDY
+715 DESLNRAAAYIKDY

-751 TDEENGAVISV
+751 TDEENSAVISV

-803 LICLSDEEKGLEV
+803 LISLSDEEKGLEV
-816 RHGAAPI
+816 RHG
-823 KLSGRIEK
+823 
-831 YDLDI
+831 
-836 DFAKLDYIEI
+836 
-846 EERSDVYLGGIDDN
+846 
-860 GHERKDNFRETINH
+860 
-874 ITFFASPE
+874 
-882 NDAVLFNDDSQEDYF
+882 
-897 DNPIEIS
+897 
-904 EALERICKYIDM
+904 
-916 STESADVS
+916 
-924 VYIKPIDGER
+924 
-934 QYFDPTEVQ
+934 
-943 HDVAVEENEPE
+943 VAVEENEPE
-954 VRHDVA
+954 VRHGVA
-960 PEIET
+960 PKIET
-965 TARAH
+965 ADRAYAA
-970 VIQKPPPPENY
+970 QKPTPPENY
-981 RFPEN
+981 RFPDN

-994 AKYSANVTALK
+994 AKYTANVTAIK

-1031 GGIADAFDSSK
+1031 GGIADAFDSTK
-1042 ENWSC
+1042 EKWSR

-1052 KDLLTDKEYSAA
+1052 KDLLTDKEYTAA

-1076 YIIKSIYTALEN
+1076 YIIKNIYTALGN

-1113 MAENSR
+1113 MAKNSR

-1216 RELAGK
+1216 RDLSRK

-1251 KLEFEHENDRNLDW
+1251 KLEFEHENDRDLDW

-1280 NRYFRQNTEMVLGTP
+1280 NRYFRQNPKMVLGTP

-1302 GNTRTIKSDGNTS
+1302 GNTRTIKSDGNTA
-1315 ERLSEAIGRLDGQ
+1315 ERLSEAIGRLDGH

-1354 TYYVTRGSLYYAE
+1354 TYYVSGGSLYYAE

-1402 CSDDELKMLQSRLN
+1402 CSDDELKALQRRLN

-1421 FIKKYGHLNSRTNIS
+1421 FIKKYGHLNGRTNIS

-1460 QRFSKADI
+1460 QRFTKADI

-1502 DYISQLCGKDKDAVI
+1502 EYISQLCGKDKDVII

-1544 YLSGHVRTKLALAQ
+1544 YLSGHVRSKLALAQ

-1597 QEMFQN
+1597 PEMFQD

-1633 PEMNQ
+1633 PEMNK
-1638 WKVTNSSGM
+1638 WIVTNSSGM

-1717 ADKDRIQVIE
+1717 ADKDRIQIIE

-1742 IGDYITIPGMNPNLS
+1742 NGDYITIPGMNPNLT

-1783 GKTAAMAA
+1783 GKTAAMGA

-1801 CNKPMY
+1801 CTKPMY

-1819 EFQRFFPEAR
+1819 ELQRFFPEAK

-1854 YDAIIIPQSQFEKM
+1854 FDAIVIPQSQFEKM

-1891 AAKADKGERF
+1891 AAKSDKGERF

-1912 IEKKIEKMCADFK
+1912 IEKKIEKMRAAFK

-1940 FVDEAQD
+1940 FVDEAHNY
-1947 FKNLAVFSKMN
+1947 KNLAVFSKMN
-1958 NVAGVKTNNGSQK
+1958 NVAGVNANANSQK
-1971 AFDLEMK
+1971 AFDMEMK
-1978 CRYLQQLHNGG
+1978 CRYLQELHNGG
-1989 GVVLAT
+1989 GVVFAT

-2008 WQYLLQKQTLNVMNI
+2008 WQYLLQKQTLDDMNI
-2023 DYFDNW
+2023 GYFDNW
-2029 ASVYG
+2029 ASVFG
-2034 MITQSIEVKPSGDG
+2034 VITQSIEVKPSGDG

-2087 QNGKPEMIIC
+2087 QKGKPEMIIC

-2108 EGIERARRIEAKMVQ
+2108 AGIERARRIEAKIVQ

-2143 RIIDPEAEE
+2143 RIIDPKAEE

-2163 KIIEINKAIPGTAQ
+2163 KIIEINKANPGTAQ

-2266 RPSDI
+2266 RPSDV
-2271 EQRNGRGIRQGNEN
+2271 EHTKRNKGRPIIRQ
-2285 SEVYIGYY
+2285 IM
-2293 STKGTFDNYR
+2293 
-2303 WQILEKKQQIISQI
+2303 QI
-2317 MSGKPAARTCEDID
+2317 
-2331 FTAMTFAEMKA
+2331 
-2342 ATTGNPLIAEKMTVD
+2342 
-2357 NEVNRLK
+2357 
-2364 LLQANYYQQQ
+2364 
-2374 RSFEYDISNRY
+2374 
-2385 PDLISRKEK
+2385 KE
-2394 MIEWTKKDIEL
+2394 
-2405 ISAAP
+2405 
-2410 PITEDNFRMTLGGRT
+2410 TL
-2425 YVERSKAGDELAAL
+2425 
-2439 VTKYMM
+2439 
-2445 SGDYQE
+2445 
-2451 YKSRAVGELNDFKIV
+2451 
-2466 LMHQGALVSLS
+2466 
-2477 LKANGHYTCDYSM
+2477 
-2490 SGLGGVTRLCNLY
+2490 
-2503 ERIPEQIHGLNAE
+2503 P
-2516 LEQAKKQL
+2516 
-2524 SNAKEQYGKPFQYE
+2524 
-2538 EQLRA
+2538 
-2543 GLERQAQINAEL
+2543 
-2555 EVADKPHDEA
+2555 
-2565 VMSDYS
+2565 
-2571 DDENEEME
+2571 
-2579 M
+2579 

>member
-1 MSRFDEIAQIY
+1 
-12 DHRLPQL
+12 
-19 RSPEVW
+19 
-25 EQTLRMTSSFWRLNF
+25 
-40 CEAML
+40 
-45 LTLQNPKAEMCGTID
+45 
-60 QWNNIGRYI
+60 
-69 RRGEHSTAVFRS
+69 
-81 RTDTQLMYLFDV
+81 
-93 RQTYGKA
+93 
-100 YNSKWKL
+100 
-107 SERMADGIVGKFNS
+107 
-121 ENAENAVSFE
+121 
-131 DYLQKSLDKNID
+131 
-143 IAYNYNSKLNNAIS
+143 
-157 NDPRTAAFIRASAEF
+157 
-172 ICMTRCGIPG
+172 
-182 DSDFSDVT
+182 
-190 KINSDLSIVEIGNA
+190 
-204 ATTLAQAVL
+204 
-213 REIDGIIRRK
+213 
-223 EYERYEAGICGR
+223 
-235 HLRYPIR
+235 
-242 GRSERTVPPEIHE
+242 
-255 LRQGADDSAGAQS
+255 
-268 GGPDE
+268 
-273 RTRPDGAGHGEH
+273 
-285 QRTVPP
+285 
-291 NLEGNREESGESPE
+291 
-305 QHGALPAGENLPQPG
+305 
-320 LLRERKPADGDRHGG
+320 
-335 AGSRVGI
+335 
-342 PADER
+342 
-347 SVAGGGSPEPG
+347 
-358 ESVGDP
+358 
-364 ENLDEP
+364 
-370 DDEELDEMVS
+370 MVS

-400 SDYAKKLLEDEIIHG
+400 SDYAKKLLEDEIIRG
-415 SGFSNGKFRISEYV
+415 SGFSYGKFRISEYV

-495 SGKYITESDIELRR
+495 NGKYITESDIETRR

-541 AACGLDYPIRLNAE
+541 AACGLDYPIRLNAD

-586 WKFNDWNEAAE
+586 WKFNDWNEAAA
-597 AGKNLPVDSGYGQFR
+597 AGRNLPVDSGYGQFR

-627 THIGH
+627 THTGH

-653 TSDSVDK
+653 MSDSVDK

-669 YNQEQHSRLNSGKQ
+669 YNQEQHSRLSYNNP
-683 TEITA
+683 TEIIA
-688 PEQPAEQ
+688 LEQPAEQ
-695 FTLFGDNEFAM
+695 FTLFGDNEFTM

-715 DEYLNRAAAYIKDY
+715 DESLNRAAAYIKDY

-751 TDEENGAVISV
+751 TDEENDAVISV

-803 LICLSDEEKGLEV
+803 LTSLSDEEKGFEV
-816 RHGAAPI
+816 RHG
-823 KLSGRIEK
+823 
-831 YDLDI
+831 
-836 DFAKLDYIEI
+836 
-846 EERSDVYLGGIDDN
+846 
-860 GHERKDNFRETINH
+860 
-874 ITFFASPE
+874 
-882 NDAVLFNDDSQEDYF
+882 
-897 DNPIEIS
+897 
-904 EALERICKYIDM
+904 
-916 STESADVS
+916 
-924 VYIKPIDGER
+924 
-934 QYFDPTEVQ
+934 
-943 HDVAVEENEPE
+943 VAVEENEPE
-954 VRHDVA
+954 VRHGVA
-960 PEIET
+960 PKIET
-965 TARAH
+965 ADRAYAA
-970 VIQKPPPPENY
+970 QKPTPPENY
-981 RFPEN
+981 RFLEN

-994 AKYSANVTALK
+994 AKYTANVTAIK

-1031 GGIADAFDSSK
+1031 GGIADAFDSTK
-1042 ENWSC
+1042 ENWSR

-1108 NLPAE
+1108 NLPAK

-1216 RELAGK
+1216 RELSRK

-1280 NRYFRQNTEMVLGTP
+1280 NRYFRQNPEMVLGTP

-1302 GNTRTIKSDGNTS
+1302 GNTRTIKSDGNTA
-1315 ERLSEAIGRLDGQ
+1315 ERLSEAIGRLDGH

-1354 TYYVTRGSLYYAE
+1354 TYYVSGGSLYYAE

-1402 CSDDELKMLQSRLN
+1402 CSDDELKALQSRLN

-1421 FIKKYGHLNSRTNIS
+1421 FVKKYGHLNSRTNIS

-1460 QRFSKADI
+1460 QRFTKADI
-1468 FTQRTINVDRVP
+1468 FTERTINVDRVP

-1502 DYISQLCGKDKDAVI
+1502 EYISQLCGKDKDAVI

-1558 EAAKTDPDYERNV
+1558 EAAKTDPDYERNA

-1597 QEMFQN
+1597 PEMFQD

-1647 SDVLSTETYGTK
+1647 SDVLSTETFGTK

-1717 ADKDRIQVIE
+1717 ADKDRIQIIE

-1742 IGDYITIPGMNPNLS
+1742 NDDYITIPGMNPNLT

-1783 GKTAAMAA
+1783 GKTAAMGA

-1801 CNKPMY
+1801 CTKPMY

-1819 EFQRFFPEAR
+1819 ELQRFFPEAK

-1854 YDAIIIPQSQFEKM
+1854 FDAIVIPQSQFEKM

-1912 IEKKIEKMCADFK
+1912 IEKKIEKMRAAFK

-1940 FVDEAQD
+1940 FVDEAHNY
-1947 FKNLAVFSKMN
+1947 KNLAVFSKMN
-1958 NVAGVKTNNGSQK
+1958 NVAGVNANANSQK
-1971 AFDLEMK
+1971 AFDMEMK
-1978 CRYLQQLHNGG
+1978 CRYLQELHNGG
-1989 GVVLAT
+1989 GVVFAT

-2008 WQYLLQKQTLNVMNI
+2008 WQYLLQKQTLDDMNI
-2023 DYFDNW
+2023 GYFDNW
-2029 ASVYG
+2029 ASVFG
-2034 MITQSIEVKPSGDG
+2034 VITQSIEVKPSGDG

-2087 QNGKPEMIIC
+2087 QKGKPEMIIC

-2163 KIIEINKAIPGTAQ
+2163 KIIEINKANPGTAQ

-2331 FTAMTFAEMKA
+2331 DTALTFAEMKA

-2385 PDLISRKEK
+2385 PDLIYRKGK

-2425 YVERSKAGDELAAL
+2425 FVERSKAGDELAAL

-2445 SGDYQE
+2445 SDDYQE

-2466 LMHQGALVSLS
+2466 LMHRGALVSLS

-2524 SNAKEQYGKPFQYE
+2524 ANAKEQYGKPFQYE

>member
-1 MSRFDEIAQIY
+1 
-12 DHRLPQL
+12 
-19 RSPEVW
+19 
-25 EQTLRMTSSFWRLNF
+25 
-40 CEAML
+40 
-45 LTLQNPKAEMCGTID
+45 
-60 QWNNIGRYI
+60 
-69 RRGEHSTAVFRS
+69 
-81 RTDTQLMYLFDV
+81 
-93 RQTYGKA
+93 
-100 YNSKWKL
+100 
-107 SERMADGIVGKFNS
+107 
-121 ENAENAVSFE
+121 
-131 DYLQKSLDKNID
+131 
-143 IAYNYNSKLNNAIS
+143 
-157 NDPRTAAFIRASAEF
+157 
-172 ICMTRCGIPG
+172 
-182 DSDFSDVT
+182 
-190 KINSDLSIVEIGNA
+190 
-204 ATTLAQAVL
+204 
-213 REIDGIIRRK
+213 
-223 EYERYEAGICGR
+223 
-235 HLRYPIR
+235 
-242 GRSERTVPPEIHE
+242 
-255 LRQGADDSAGAQS
+255 
-268 GGPDE
+268 
-273 RTRPDGAGHGEH
+273 
-285 QRTVPP
+285 
-291 NLEGNREESGESPE
+291 
-305 QHGALPAGENLPQPG
+305 
-320 LLRERKPADGDRHGG
+320 
-335 AGSRVGI
+335 
-342 PADER
+342 
-347 SVAGGGSPEPG
+347 
-358 ESVGDP
+358 
-364 ENLDEP
+364 
-370 DDEELDEMVS
+370 MVS

-429 SENSPSKDELAKFLK
+429 SENSPNKDELAKFLK

-468 IELVLSNRQVIRFN
+468 IELVLSNKQVIRFN

-495 SGKYITESDIELRR
+495 NGTYITESDIELRR

-541 AACGLDYPIRLNAE
+541 AACGLDYPIRLNAD

-586 WKFNDWNEAAE
+586 WKFNDWNEAAA
-597 AGKNLPVDSGYGQFR
+597 AGRNLPVDSGYGQFR

-627 THIGH
+627 THTGH

-653 TSDSVDK
+653 MSDSVDK

-669 YNQEQHSRLNSGKQ
+669 YNQEQHSRLSYNNP
-683 TEITA
+683 TEIIA
-688 PEQPAEQ
+688 LEQPAEQ
-695 FTLFGDNEFAM
+695 FTLFGDNEFTM

-715 DEYLNRAAAYIKDY
+715 DESLNRAAAYIKDY

-751 TDEENGAVISV
+751 TDEENDAVISV

-803 LICLSDEEKGLEV
+803 LTSLSDEEKGFEV
-816 RHGAAPI
+816 RHG
-823 KLSGRIEK
+823 
-831 YDLDI
+831 
-836 DFAKLDYIEI
+836 
-846 EERSDVYLGGIDDN
+846 
-860 GHERKDNFRETINH
+860 
-874 ITFFASPE
+874 
-882 NDAVLFNDDSQEDYF
+882 
-897 DNPIEIS
+897 
-904 EALERICKYIDM
+904 
-916 STESADVS
+916 
-924 VYIKPIDGER
+924 
-934 QYFDPTEVQ
+934 
-943 HDVAVEENEPE
+943 VAVEENEPE
-954 VRHDVA
+954 VRHGVA
-960 PEIET
+960 PKIET
-965 TARAH
+965 ADRAYAA
-970 VIQKPPPPENY
+970 QKPTPPENY
-981 RFPEN
+981 RFPDN

-994 AKYSANVTALK
+994 AKYTANVTAIK

-1042 ENWSC
+1042 ENWSR

-1144 RGFERTKFENGTF
+1144 RGFERTKFVNGTF
-1157 DVIIGN
+1157 DVIVGN

-1216 RELAGK
+1216 RELSGK

-1251 KLEFEHENDRNLDW
+1251 KLGFEHENDRNLDW

-1280 NRYFRQNTEMVLGTP
+1280 NRYFRQNPEMVLGTP
-1295 EIVSGRF
+1295 GIVSGRF
-1302 GNTRTIKSDGNTS
+1302 GNTRTIKSDGNTA
-1315 ERLSEAIGRLDGQ
+1315 ERLSEAIGRLDGH
-1328 FSAEPTIDDELPK
+1328 FSTEPTIDDELPK

-1354 TYYVTRGSLYYAE
+1354 TYYVSGGTLYYAE
-1367 NRSAVPFTGSSEP
+1367 NRSAVPFTGGSEP

-1421 FIKKYGHLNSRTNIS
+1421 FVKKYGHLNGRINIS

-1544 YLSGHVRTKLALAQ
+1544 YLSGHVRSKLALAQ

-1582 GIEDIGFRVGTIYIE
+1582 GIEDIGFRIGTIYIE
-1597 QEMFQN
+1597 PEMFQD

-1717 ADKDRIQVIE
+1717 ADKNRIQIIE

-1742 IGDYITIPGMNPNLS
+1742 NGDYITIPGMNPNLT

-1783 GKTAAMAA
+1783 GKTAAMGA

-1801 CNKPMY
+1801 CTKPMY

-1819 EFQRFFPEAR
+1819 ELQRFFPEAK

-1854 YDAIIIPQSQFEKM
+1854 FDAIVIPQSQFEKM

-1912 IEKKIEKMCADFK
+1912 IEKKIEKMRAAFK

-1940 FVDEAQD
+1940 FVDEAHNY
-1947 FKNLAVFSKMN
+1947 KNLAVFSKMN
-1958 NVAGVKTNNGSQK
+1958 NVAGVNANANSQK
-1971 AFDLEMK
+1971 AFDMEMK
-1978 CRYLQQLHNGG
+1978 CRYLQELHNGG
-1989 GVVLAT
+1989 GVVFAT

-2008 WQYLLQKQTLNVMNI
+2008 WQYLLQKQTLDDMNI
-2023 DYFDNW
+2023 GYFDNW
-2029 ASVYG
+2029 ASVFG
-2034 MITQSIEVKPSGDG
+2034 VITQSIEVKPSGDG

-2076 TADMNLKLPAI
+2076 TADMNLKLPEI

-2108 EGIERARRIEAKMVQ
+2108 AGIERARRIEAKMVQ

-2163 KIIEINKAIPGTAQ
+2163 KIIEINKANPGTAQ

-2331 FTAMTFAEMKA
+2331 DTALTFAEMKA

-2374 RSFEYDISNRY
+2374 RSFEYDISTRY

-2425 YVERSKAGDELAAL
+2425 YVERTKAGDELSAL

-2445 SGDYQE
+2445 SDDYQE
-2451 YKSRAVGELNDFKIV
+2451 YKPREIGKLNDFKIM
-2466 LMHQGALVSLS
+2466 LLHKGALVSLS

-2565 VMSDYS
+2565 VMGDCS

>member
-1 MSRFDEIAQIY
+1 MEQSKDCSIFHYTEVPMSRFSEIAQIY

-131 DYLQKSLDKNID
+131 DYLQKSLGKNID
-143 IAYNYNSKLNNAIS
+143 IVYNYNIKLNNAIS

-172 ICMTRCGIPG
+172 ICMTRCGIPS
-182 DSDFSDVT
+182 DSDFSDVA

-204 ATTLAQAVL
+204 ATALAQAVL

-235 HLRYPIR
+235 HLRYPVR

-268 GGPDE
+268 SRPDE
-273 RTRPDGAGHGEH
+273 RARPDSAGHGEH
-285 QRTVPP
+285 QRAVPP
-291 NLEGNREESGESPE
+291 DMEGNREEGGESPE
-305 QHGALPAGENLPQPG
+305 QHGALPVGENLPQPG
-320 LLRERKPADGDRHGG
+320 LLREREPADGDRHGG

-342 PADER
+342 TADER
-347 SVAGGGSPEPG
+347 SVAGGGSPEPS

-400 SDYAKKLLEDEIIHG
+400 SDYAQKLLEDEIIRG

-429 SENSPSKDELAKFLK
+429 SENSPNKDELAKFLK

-468 IELVLSNRQVIRFN
+468 IELVLSNKQVIRFN

-495 SGKYITESDIELRR
+495 NGTYITESDIELRR

-541 AACGLDYPIRLNAE
+541 AACGLDYPIRLNAD

-586 WKFNDWNEAAE
+586 WKFNDWNEAAA
-597 AGKNLPVDSGYGQFR
+597 AGRNLPVDSGYGQFR

-627 THIGH
+627 THTGH

-653 TSDSVDK
+653 MSDSVDK

-669 YNQEQHSRLNSGKQ
+669 YNQEQHSRLSYNNP
-683 TEITA
+683 TEIIA
-688 PEQPAEQ
+688 LEQPAEQ
-695 FTLFGDNEFAM
+695 FTLFGDNEFTM

-715 DEYLNRAAAYIKDY
+715 DESLNRAAAYIKDY

-751 TDEENGAVISV
+751 TDEENDAVISV

-803 LICLSDEEKGLEV
+803 LTSLSDEEKGFEV
-816 RHGAAPI
+816 RHG
-823 KLSGRIEK
+823 
-831 YDLDI
+831 
-836 DFAKLDYIEI
+836 
-846 EERSDVYLGGIDDN
+846 
-860 GHERKDNFRETINH
+860 
-874 ITFFASPE
+874 
-882 NDAVLFNDDSQEDYF
+882 
-897 DNPIEIS
+897 
-904 EALERICKYIDM
+904 
-916 STESADVS
+916 
-924 VYIKPIDGER
+924 
-934 QYFDPTEVQ
+934 
-943 HDVAVEENEPE
+943 VAVEENEPE
-954 VRHDVA
+954 VRHGVA
-960 PEIET
+960 PKIET
-965 TARAH
+965 ADRAYAA
-970 VIQKPPPPENY
+970 QKPTPPENY
-981 RFPEN
+981 RFPDN
-986 FAYPTGPK
+986 FAYPTDPK
-994 AKYSANVTALK
+994 AKYTANVTAIK

-1031 GGIADAFDSSK
+1031 GGIADAFDSTK
-1042 ENWSC
+1042 EKWSR

-1052 KDLLTDKEYSAA
+1052 KDLLTDKEYTAA

-1076 YIIKSIYTALEN
+1076 YIIKNIYTALGN

-1113 MAENSR
+1113 MAKNSR

-1144 RGFERTKFENGTF
+1144 RGFERTKFVNGTF
-1157 DVIIGN
+1157 DVIVGN

-1216 RELAGK
+1216 RELSGK

-1251 KLEFEHENDRNLDW
+1251 KLGFEHENDRNLDW

-1280 NRYFRQNTEMVLGTP
+1280 NRYFRQNPEMVLGTP
-1295 EIVSGRF
+1295 GIVSGRF
-1302 GNTRTIKSDGNTS
+1302 GNTRTIKSDGNTA
-1315 ERLSEAIGRLDGQ
+1315 ERLSEAIGRLDGH
-1328 FSAEPTIDDELPK
+1328 FSTEPTIDDELPK

-1354 TYYVTRGSLYYAE
+1354 TYYVSGGTLYYAE
-1367 NRSAVPFTGSSEP
+1367 NRSAVPFTGGSEP

-1388 LDRLNEVTAAQKKG
+1388 LDRLNEVTAAQKKW

-1421 FIKKYGHLNSRTNIS
+1421 FVKKYGHLNGRINIS

-1544 YLSGHVRTKLALAQ
+1544 YLSGHVRSKLALAQ

-1647 SDVLSTETYGTK
+1647 LDVLSTETYGTK

-1717 ADKDRIQVIE
+1717 ADKDRIQIIE

-1742 IGDYITIPGMNPNLS
+1742 NGDYITIPGMNPNLT

-1783 GKTAAMAA
+1783 GKTAAMGA

-1801 CNKPMY
+1801 CTKPMY

-1819 EFQRFFPEAR
+1819 ELQRFFPEAK

-1854 YDAIIIPQSQFEKM
+1854 FDAIVIPQSQFEKM

-1884 EISSAIQ
+1884 EISNAIQ

-1912 IEKKIEKMCADFK
+1912 IEKKIEKMRAAFK

-1940 FVDEAQD
+1940 FVDEAHNY
-1947 FKNLAVFSKMN
+1947 KNLAVFSKMN
-1958 NVAGVKTNNGSQK
+1958 NVAGVNANANSQK
-1971 AFDLEMK
+1971 AFDMEMK
-1978 CRYLQQLHNGG
+1978 CRYLQELHNGG
-1989 GVVLAT
+1989 GVVFAT

-2008 WQYLLQKQTLNVMNI
+2008 WQYLLQKQTLDDMNI
-2023 DYFDNW
+2023 GYFDNW
-2029 ASVYG
+2029 ASVFG
-2034 MITQSIEVKPSGDG
+2034 VITQSIEVKPSGDG

-2108 EGIERARRIEAKMVQ
+2108 AGIERARRIEAKMVQ

-2163 KIIEINKAIPGTAQ
+2163 KIIEINKANPGTAQ

-2331 FTAMTFAEMKA
+2331 DTALTFAEMKA

-2364 LLQANYYQQQ
+2364 LLKANYYQQQ

-2410 PITEDNFRMTLGGRT
+2410 PITEDNFRMTLDGRT
-2425 YVERSKAGDELAAL
+2425 YVERTKAGDELSAL

-2445 SGDYQE
+2445 SDDYQE

-2503 ERIPEQIHGLNAE
+2503 ERIPEQIHGLTAE

-2524 SNAKEQYGKPFQYE
+2524 ANAKEQYGKPFQYE

-2543 GLERQAQINAEL
+2543 GLERQAEINAEL

-2565 VMSDYS
+2565 VMGDCS
-2571 DDENEEME
+2571 DDEGEEME